1 MVSAVTKEFMSN
13 GIIKPWHQVVKLRED
28 VKTGELTLAMFAAD
42 LYDVKMGTAKS
53 VYRDPKEFFTL
64 TFPASGIRA
73 LARDVAYR
81 LAGKSDK
88 AVRQLSLTYGG
99 GKTHTLITE
108 YHLHNDPAN
117 LPDVPAVA
125 EFRAEMGGLAIPKAR
140 IVVLPFDKLD
150 VEKGMEMV
158 CPAGKKRWLKQPW
171 SLLAWQ
177 VAGEAGLKLLHADG
191 KAEERE
197 SAPAENLMRAL
208 LELGIKEEGQP
219 GLPASQGGALLVLLD
234 EVLMYAHEKVRKD
247 RGWLET
253 LKNFFQYLT
262 QAATKTDRCCVV
274 ASLLAS
280 DVEKNDPTGRE
291 IESELS
297 KVFQREGEQ
306 EIQPVTKEEA
316 AEVLKRRLFDLE
328 SIKDAEKFRPQVI
341 TALQGIGKLD
351 EATAKGGS
359 GVEQKYLLSYPFHPE
374 LTEVFY
380 AKWSGMPGFQR
391 TRGILRTFALALR
404 DAAGTDPSPLIG
416 PSVFLPKANETKIP
430 EGLREL
436 AVVARKETHEGAQSN
451 WPFILDTELAKAREI
466 EQDFAVLKGREIQ
479 QAVIAAFVHSQPIG
493 KTADL
498 SELFVLI
505 GSTSPDRITLEKALR
520 RWVDVSWFLD
530 ESNFPADDKVLPK
543 TWKLGSRPNLTQM
556 HDEASRDRVK
566 TETVESLLNTLIGK
580 TKDLTAGASAAG
592 AKVHNLPVK
601 PNDFE
606 DDGEFHFAVL
616 GPKCASTSGNPS
628 AEAKRFLEETTG
640 VDRPRVNKNAV
651 VLAVPSRDGLD
662 AVRATVRNY
671 LGWEEV
677 REMLKG
683 QELDEVRRVRL
694 QGNTEKSRSEILEA
708 IKNAYSVVVTQSSAG
723 DIQAFK
729 ISPSDEPLFVTIKR
743 DSRSRIEDNPVSADA
758 LLPGGPY
765 DLWRPGETARRIK
778 DLVGAFAQV
787 PKLPKM
793 LRRGEILETL
803 VEGAR
808 QGFFILR
815 QMRPDKSFRTIWR
828 QEISATDIE
837 KDPTWEVVLA
847 ESAQL
852 EEIPASLLSPE
863 GLPDFW
869 PATKQI
875 RVTEAVNYFAAN
887 KFVTTKR
894 VASDGTLFDESI
906 PIPSAKKETVLA
918 AVKAAVEAGK
928 LWLVSGVASICGEAI
943 PAGVLSDTALLYAP
957 PEPIDVN
964 RLTPEQLPAAWEGNQ
979 TTALGL
985 ANQLSIWAGK
995 SLPWPVVREAI
1006 DGAIRARLLE
1016 RAADSGPWP
1025 CPLSGAA
1032 AVKLLRPQNVPVPP
1046 PPPPP
1051 PKPGTFMAV
1060 SELQSQELM
1069 DLADSLGEMLK
1080 AAVPNSL
1087 KLNVRIEL
1095 GGEPKA
1101 SEPKL
1106 KAINA
1111 ILAKVKK
1118 GWELK

>member
-1 MVSAVTKEFMSN
+1 MAN
-13 GIIKPWHQVVKLRED
+13 GTIKPWHQVVKLRED

-125 EFRAEMGGLAIPKAR
+125 EFRAEMGGLPISKAR

-177 VAGEAGLKLLHADG
+177 IAGEAGLKLLHADG

-197 SAPAENLMRAL
+197 SAPAENLMRLL
-208 LELGIKEEGQP
+208 LELGVKE
-219 GLPASQGGALLVLLD
+219 GGALLVLLD

-247 RGWLET
+247 RSWLET

-341 TALQGIGKLD
+341 TALQGIGRLD

-359 GVEQKYLLSYPFHPE
+359 GVEQKYLLSFPFHPE

-404 DAAGTDPSPLIG
+404 DAAGVDPSPLIG
-416 PSVFLPKANETKIP
+416 PSVFLPCLPLPEGQPGGRQAKGNETKIP

-436 AVVARKETHEGAQSN
+436 AEVARKETYEGAQSN

-466 EQDFAVLKGREIQ
+466 EQDFAALKGREVQ

-505 GSTSPDRITLEKALR
+505 GATNPDRITLEKALR

-543 TWKLGSRPNLTQM
+543 TWRLGSRPNLQQM
-556 HDEASRDRVK
+556 HDVACADRVK
-566 TETVESLLNTLIGK
+566 TETVESLMNTLIGK
-580 TKDLTAGASAAG
+580 AKDLTSGASAAG

-601 PNDFE
+601 PSDIE

-616 GPKCASTSGNPS
+616 GPKCASMSGNPS
-628 AEAKRFLEETTG
+628 AEARRYLEETTAS
-640 VDRPRVNKNAV
+640 DRPRVNKNAV

-662 AVRATVRNY
+662 AARATVRSY

-694 QGNTEKSRSEILEA
+694 QGNTEKSRGDILEA
-708 IKNAYSVVVTQSSAG
+708 VKNAYCVVVTQSAAG

-729 ISPSDEPLFVTIKR
+729 ISPSDEPLFVTIKG

-778 DLVGAFAQV
+778 DLMGAFAQV

-808 QGFFILR
+808 QGFFVLR

-828 QEISATDIE
+828 QEVSATDIE
-837 KDPTWEVVLA
+837 KDPTWEVVLP

-852 EEIPASLLSPE
+852 EEISASLLTPE
-863 GLPDFW
+863 GLPELW
-869 PATKQI
+869 PAAKQI
-875 RVTEAVNYFAAN
+875 TVADAVNYFAGN
-887 KFVTTKR
+887 KYVTTKR
-894 VASDGTLFDESI
+894 VAADGTLFDESV
-906 PIPSAKKETVLA
+906 PIPSAKSATVQA
-918 AVKAAVEAGK
+918 GVKAAVEAGK
-928 LWLVSGVASICGEAI
+928 LWLVSGVASLCGEPI
-943 PAGVLSDTALLYAP
+943 PTGVLSDTTLLYPP

-985 ANQLSIWAGK
+985 SNQLSVQAGK
-995 SLPWPVVREAI
+995 ALPWPVLREAI
-1006 DGAIRARLLE
+1006 EGAIRARLLE
-1016 RAADSGPWP
+1016 RTADSGPWP
-1025 CPLSGAA
+1025 CPLSGAG
-1032 AVKLLRPQNVPVPP
+1032 AVKLQRPQNVPVPATP
-1046 PPPPP
+1046 RLVM
-1051 PKPGTFMAV
+1051 PKPGIFTAEA
-1060 SELQSQELM
+1060 ELKTDELM
-1069 DLADSLGEMLK
+1069 DLGDSLGEVLK
-1080 AAVPNSL
+1080 AAVPNTL

-1101 SEPKL
+1101 SEARV

-1118 GWELK
+1118 GLELK

>member
-1 MVSAVTKEFMSN
+1 MSN
-13 GIIKPWHQVVKLRED
+13 STIKPWHQVVKLRDD

-64 TFPASGIRA
+64 TFPASGIRM

-88 AVRQLSLTYGG
+88 AVHQLSLTYGG

-125 EFRAEMGGLAIPKAR
+125 EFRAEMGGLPIPKAR

-158 CPAGKKRWLKQPW
+158 DPTGKKRWLKQPW

-197 SAPAENLMRAL
+197 SAPAENLMRSL
-208 LELGIKEEGQP
+208 LELGVKE
-219 GLPASQGGALLVLLD
+219 GGALLVLMD

-262 QAATKTDRCCVV
+262 QAATKTDRCCMV

-297 KVFQREGEQ
+297 KVFQREGEH

-328 SIKDAEKFRPQVI
+328 SIKDAEKFRPLVI
-341 TALQGIGKLD
+341 AALQGIGKLD
-351 EATAKGGS
+351 EATAKAGS
-359 GVEQKYLLSYPFHPE
+359 GAEHKYLLSFPFHPE

-380 AKWSGMPGFQR
+380 AKWAGMPGFQK

-404 DAAGTDPSPLIG
+404 DAAGSDPSPLIG
-416 PSVFLPKANETKIP
+416 PSVFLPKPNETKIP

-436 AVVARKETHEGAQSN
+436 AEVARKENYEGAQSN
-451 WPFILDTELAKAREI
+451 WPFILDTELAKARQI
-466 EQDFAVLKGREIQ
+466 EESFEVLKGREIQ
-479 QAVIAAFVHSQPIG
+479 QAVIAVFVHSQPIG
-493 KTADL
+493 KTAAL

-505 GSTSPDRITLEKALR
+505 GATNPDRITLEKALR

-530 ESNFPADDKVLPK
+530 ESNFPADDKALPK
-543 TWKLGSRPNLTQM
+543 TWRLGSRPNLQQM
-556 HDEASRDRVK
+556 HDVACEDRVK

-580 TKDLTAGASAAG
+580 AKNLTAGASAAG

-601 PNDFE
+601 PGDIE

-616 GPKCASTSGNPS
+616 GPKCASMSGNPS
-628 AEAKRFLEETTG
+628 AEARRYLEETTG
-640 VDRPRVNKNAV
+640 PDRPRVNKNAV
-651 VLAVPSRDGLD
+651 VLAVPSRDGLEAARE
-662 AVRATVRNY
+662 AVRSY

-694 QGNTEKSRSEILEA
+694 QSNTDKALEDIMEA
-708 IKNAYSVVVTQSSAG
+708 IKNAYCIVVTQSAAG
-723 DIQAFK
+723 DIHAFK
-729 ISPSDEPLFVTIKR
+729 IAPSDEPLFLTIKK
-743 DSRSRIEDNPVSADA
+743 DSRARIEDNPLSAGA

-765 DLWRPGETARRIK
+765 DLWRPGETARRVK

-793 LRRGEILETL
+793 LRRWEILETL

-808 QGFFILR
+808 QGFFVLR
-815 QMRPDKSFRTIWR
+815 QMRPDKSYRTIWR
-828 QEISATDIE
+828 QEVAAADIE
-837 KDPTWEVVLA
+837 KDPTWEVVLP

-852 EEIPASLLSPE
+852 EEISASLLTPE
-863 GLPDFW
+863 ALPELW
-869 PATKQI
+869 PASKQI
-875 RVTEAVNYFAAN
+875 AVSDVMNYFAGS
-887 KFVTTKR
+887 KYVTTKR
-894 VASDGTLFDESI
+894 VAADGTLYDELV
-906 PIPSAKKETVLA
+906 PIPSAKAEAVQA
-918 AVKAAVEAGK
+918 GVKAAVEAGK
-928 LWLVSGVASICGEAI
+928 LWLVSGVASICGEPI
-943 PAGVLSDTALLYAP
+943 PMGVLTDKALLYPP

-964 RLTPEQLPAAWEGNQ
+964 RLTPEQMPAAWQGNE

-985 ANQLSIWAGK
+985 ANQLSVAAGK
-995 SLPWPVVREAI
+995 VLPWPVVRDAI

-1016 RAADSGPWP
+1016 RTADSGPWP
-1025 CPLSGAA
+1025 CPLSGAG
-1032 AVKLLRPQNVPVPP
+1032 AVKLQRPQNVPVPVMP
-1046 PPPPP
+1046 PPVVT
-1051 PKPGTFMAV
+1051 KPGTFTAEA
-1060 SELQSQELM
+1060 ELKTDELM
-1069 DLADSLGEMLK
+1069 DLSDSLGEVLK
-1080 AAVPNSL
+1080 AAVPNTL
-1087 KLNVRIEL
+1087 KLSVRIEL

-1101 SEPKL
+1101 SEAKL

-1118 GWELK
+1118 GLELR

>member
-1 MVSAVTKEFMSN
+1 MAN
-13 GIIKPWHQVVKLRED
+13 GTIKPWHQVVKLRED

-125 EFRAEMGGLAIPKAR
+125 EFRAEMAGLPIPKAR

-158 CPAGKKRWLKQPW
+158 CPAGTKRWLKQPW

-197 SAPAENLMRAL
+197 SAPAENLMRSL
-208 LELGIKEEGQP
+208 LELGVKE
-219 GLPASQGGALLVLLD
+219 GGALLVLLD

-359 GVEQKYLLSYPFHPE
+359 GVEQKYLLSFPFHPE

-416 PSVFLPKANETKIP
+416 PSVFLPKTGETKIP

-436 AVVARKETHEGAQSN
+436 AEVARKETYEGAQSN
-451 WPFILDTELAKAREI
+451 WPFILDTELAKARQI
-466 EQDFAVLKGREIQ
+466 EESFEVLKGREIQ

-498 SELFVLI
+498 SEVFVLI
-505 GSTSPDRITLEKALR
+505 GATNPDRITLEKALR

-543 TWKLGSRPNLTQM
+543 TWRLGSRPNLQQM
-556 HDEASRDRVK
+556 HDVACADRVK

-580 TKDLTAGASAAG
+580 AKDLTAGASAAG

-601 PNDFE
+601 PSDIE

-616 GPKCASTSGNPS
+616 GPKCASMSGNPS
-628 AEAKRFLEETTG
+628 AEARRYLEETTG
-640 VDRPRVNKNAV
+640 SDRPRVNKNAV

-662 AVRATVRNY
+662 AARATVRSY

-694 QGNTEKSRSEILEA
+694 QGNTEKSRGDILEA
-708 IKNAYSVVVTQSSAG
+708 IKNAYCVVVTQSAAG

-729 ISPSDEPLFVTIKR
+729 ISPSDEPLFVTIKG

-765 DLWRPGETARRIK
+765 NLWRPGETARRIK
-778 DLVGAFAQV
+778 DLMGAFAQV

-808 QGFFILR
+808 QGFFVLR

-828 QEISATDIE
+828 QEVAAADIE
-837 KDPTWEVVLA
+837 KDPTWEVVLP

-852 EEIPASLLSPE
+852 EEISASLLTPE
-863 GLPDFW
+863 GLPELW
-869 PATKQI
+869 PASKQI
-875 RVTEAVNYFAAN
+875 AVSDAVNYFAGS
-887 KFVTTKR
+887 KYVTTKR
-894 VASDGTLFDESI
+894 VAADGTLYDESV
-906 PIPSAKKETVLA
+906 PIPSAKTEAVQA
-918 AVKAAVEAGK
+918 GVKAAVEAGK
-928 LWLVSGVASICGEAI
+928 LWLVSGVASICGEPI
-943 PAGVLSDTALLYAP
+943 PTGVLTDTALLFPP

-964 RLTPEQLPAAWEGNQ
+964 RLTLEQMPAAWQGNQ

-985 ANQLSIWAGK
+985 ANQLSVAAGK
-995 SLPWPVVREAI
+995 ALPWPVVRDAI

-1016 RAADSGPWP
+1016 RTADSGPWP
-1025 CPLSGAA
+1025 CPLSGAG
-1032 AVKLLRPQNVPVPP
+1032 AVKLQRPQNVPVPVTP
-1046 PPPPP
+1046 PPVVT
-1051 PKPGTFMAV
+1051 KPGTFTAEA
-1060 SELQSQELM
+1060 ELKTDELM
-1069 DLADSLGEMLK
+1069 DLGDSLGEVLK
-1080 AAVPNSL
+1080 TAVPNTL

-1101 SEPKL
+1101 SEAKL

-1118 GWELK
+1118 GLELR

>member
-1 MVSAVTKEFMSN
+1 MSN
-13 GIIKPWHQVVKLRED
+13 GIKPWHQVVKLRED

-42 LYDVKMGTAKS
+42 LYDVKMGTAKT
-53 VYRDPKEFFTL
+53 VYRDPKEFFIL

-117 LPDVPAVA
+117 LPDVAAVA
-125 EFRAEMGGLAIPKAR
+125 EFKAEMGGLPIPKAR

-177 VAGEAGLKLLHADG
+177 IAGEAGLKLLHADG

-208 LELGIKEEGQP
+208 LELGVKE
-219 GLPASQGGALLVLLD
+219 GGALLLLLD

-253 LKNFFQYLT
+253 LKNFSQYLT
-262 QAATKTDRCCVV
+262 QAVTKTDRCCVV

-359 GVEQKYLLSYPFHPE
+359 GVEQKYLLSFPFHPE

-404 DAAGTDPSPLIG
+404 DAAGVDPSPLIG
-416 PSVFLPKANETKIP
+416 PSVFLPKTNETKIP

-436 AVVARKETHEGAQSN
+436 AEVARKETYEGAQSN
-451 WPFILDTELAKAREI
+451 WPFILDTELSKAREI
-466 EQDFAVLKGREIQ
+466 EQDFAALKGREIQ

-505 GSTSPDRITLEKALR
+505 GATNPDLITLEQALR

-530 ESNFPADDKVLPK
+530 ESNFPADNKVLPK
-543 TWKLGSRPNLTQM
+543 TWRLGSRPNFQQM
-556 HDEASRDRVK
+556 HDVACADRVK
-566 TETVESLLNTLIGK
+566 TETVESLMNTLIGK
-580 TKDLTAGASAAG
+580 AKDLTAGASAAG

-601 PNDFE
+601 PSDIE

-616 GPKCASTSGNPS
+616 GPKCASMSGNPS
-628 AEAKRFLEETTG
+628 VEARRYLEETTG
-640 VDRPRVNKNAV
+640 ADRPRVNKNAV

-662 AVRATVRNY
+662 AARATVRSY

-694 QGNTEKSRSEILEA
+694 QGNTEKSRGDILEA
-708 IKNAYSVVVTQSSAG
+708 IKNAYCVVVTQSAAG
-723 DIQAFK
+723 DLQAFK
-729 ISPSDEPLFVTIKR
+729 ISPSDDPLFVTVKG

-765 DLWRPGETARRIK
+765 DLWRTGETARSIK
-778 DLVGAFAQV
+778 DLMGAFAQV

-808 QGFFILR
+808 QGFFVLR

-828 QEISATDIE
+828 QEVVAADIE
-837 KDPTWEVVLA
+837 KDPTWEVVLP

-852 EEIPASLLSPE
+852 EEISASLLTPE
-863 GLPDFW
+863 GLPELW
-869 PATKQI
+869 PAAKQI
-875 RVTEAVNYFAAN
+875 TVSDAVNYFAGS
-887 KFVTTKR
+887 KYVTTKR
-894 VASDGTLFDESI
+894 VAADGTLFDESL
-906 PIPSAKKETVLA
+906 PIPSAKSEAVQA
-918 AVKAAVEAGK
+918 GVKAAVEAGK
-928 LWLVSGVASICGEAI
+928 LWLVSGVASICGEPI
-943 PAGVLSDTALLYAP
+943 PTGVLSDTAFLFPP

-964 RLTPEQLPAAWEGNQ
+964 RLTPEQLPTAWQGNQ

-985 ANQLSIWAGK
+985 ANQLSVAAGK
-995 SLPWPVVREAI
+995 ALPWPVVRDAI

-1016 RAADSGPWP
+1016 RTADSGPWP
-1025 CPLSGAA
+1025 CPLSGAG
-1032 AVKLLRPQNVPVPP
+1032 AVKLQRPQNVPVPP
-1046 PPPPP
+1046 PLPPP
-1051 PKPGTFMAV
+1051 PKPGTFMGEA
-1060 SELQSQELM
+1060 ELQSQELM
-1069 DLADSLGEMLK
+1069 DLADSLGEVLK
-1080 AAVPNSL
+1080 ASVPNTL
-1087 KLNVRIEL
+1087 KLNLRIEL

-1101 SEPKL
+1101 SEAKL
-1106 KAINA
+1106 KAINT
-1111 ILAKVKK
+1111 ILTKVKK
-1118 GWELK
+1118 GLELK

>member
-1 MVSAVTKEFMSN
+1 MSN
-13 GIIKPWHQVVKLRED
+13 GTIKPWHEVVKLRED
-28 VKTGELTLAMFAAD
+28 VKSGELTLAMFAAD
-42 LYDVKMGTAKS
+42 LYDVKMGTAKT
-53 VYRDPKEFFTL
+53 VYCDPKEFFTL
-64 TFPASGIRA
+64 TFPASGIRT

-99 GKTHTLITE
+99 GKTHTLIAE
-108 YHLHNDPAN
+108 YHLHNDPAK

-150 VEKGMEMV
+150 VEKGMEMLD
-158 CPAGKKRWLKQPW
+158 PAGKKRWLKQPW

-177 VAGEAGLKLLHADG
+177 IAGDAGLKLLHADG

-197 SAPAENLMRAL
+197 SAPAENLMRSL
-208 LELGIKEEGQP
+208 LELGVKE
-219 GLPASQGGALLVLLD
+219 GGALLVLLD
-234 EVLMYAHEKVRKD
+234 EALMYAHEKVRKYP
-247 RGWLET
+247 GWLET

-262 QAATKTDRCCVV
+262 QAGTKTDKCCVV

-280 DVEKNDPTGRE
+280 DVEKSDPTGRK
-291 IESELS
+291 IESEMS
-297 KVFQREGEQ
+297 QIFQREGEQ

-359 GVEQKYLLSYPFHPE
+359 GIEQKYLLSFPFHPE

-404 DAAGTDPSPLIG
+404 DAAGLDPSPLIG
-416 PSVFLPKANETKIP
+416 PSVFLPKAGEAKIP

-436 AVVARKETHEGAQSN
+436 AEVARKETYEGAQSN
-451 WPFILDTELAKAREI
+451 WPFILDTELAKARQI
-466 EQDFAVLKGREIQ
+466 EQDFAALKGREIQ
-479 QAVIAAFVHSQPIG
+479 QAVIASFVHSQPIG

-498 SELFVLI
+498 SELFVLV
-505 GSTSPDRITLEKALR
+505 GATNPDRITLEKALR

-530 ESNFPADDKVLPK
+530 EANFPSDDKTLPK
-543 TWKLGSRPNLTQM
+543 TWRLGSRPNLQQM
-556 HDEASRDRVK
+556 HDVACTDRVK
-566 TETVESLLNTLIGK
+566 VETVESLLSTLIGK
-580 TKDLTAGASAAG
+580 AKDLTLGASAAG

-601 PNDFE
+601 PSDIE

-616 GPKCASTSGNPS
+616 GPKCASMSGNPS
-628 AEAKRFLEETTG
+628 AEAKRYLEETTG
-640 VDRPRVNKNAV
+640 ADRPRVNKNVV

-662 AVRATVRNY
+662 AARATVRSY

-683 QELDEVRRVRL
+683 HELDEVRRVRL
-694 QGNTEKSRSEILEA
+694 QGNTEKSRGDIMEA
-708 IKNAYSVVVTQSSAG
+708 IKNAYCIVVTQSAAG

-729 ISPSDEPLFVTIKR
+729 ISPSDEPLFVTIKA
-743 DSRSRIEDNPVSADA
+743 DSRSRIEDSPVSADA

-803 VEGAR
+803 VDGAR
-808 QGFFILR
+808 QGFFVLR

-828 QEISATDIE
+828 QDVSADDIE
-837 KDPTWEVVLA
+837 KDPSWEVVLP

-852 EEIPASLLSPE
+852 EEIPASLLTPE
-863 GLPDFW
+863 TLPELW
-869 PATKQI
+869 PESKQI
-875 RVTEAVNYFAAN
+875 AVSDAVNYFAGS
-887 KFVTTKR
+887 KYVTTKR
-894 VASDGTLFDESI
+894 AASDGTMYDESV
-906 PIPSAKKETVLA
+906 PIPSAKNEAVQA
-918 AVKAAVEAGK
+918 GVKAAVEDGK
-928 LWLVSGVASICGEAI
+928 LWLVSGVASICGEPI
-943 PAGVLSDTALLYAP
+943 PTGVLTDAALLYP
-957 PEPIDVN
+957 PPQPIDVN
-964 RLTPEQLPAAWEGNQ
+964 RLTPEQLPAAWQGNQ

-985 ANQLSIWAGK
+985 ANQLSVAAGK
-995 SLPWPVVREAI
+995 ALPWPVVRDAI
-1006 DGAIRARLLE
+1006 DGGIRARLLE
-1016 RAADSGPWP
+1016 RTADSGPWP
-1025 CPLSGAA
+1025 CPLSGAG
-1032 AVKLLRPQNVPVPP
+1032 AVKLQRPQNVPVPSTP
-1046 PPPPP
+1046 TPVVT
-1051 PKPGTFMAV
+1051 KPGTFTAEGEV
-1060 SELQSQELM
+1060 QSQELM
-1069 DLADSLGEMLK
+1069 DLADSLGEVLK
-1080 AAVPNSL
+1080 AAVPNTL

-1101 SEPKL
+1101 SEAKV

-1118 GWELK
+1118 GLELK

>member
-1 MVSAVTKEFMSN
+1 MVN
-13 GIIKPWHQVVKLRED
+13 GTIKPWHKVVDLGKD
-28 VKTGELTLAMFAAD
+28 VESGELTLAMFAAD
-42 LYDVKMGTAKS
+42 LYDVKMGTAKP
-53 VYRDPKEFFTL
+53 VYCDPREFFTL

-99 GKTHTLITE
+99 GKTHALITE

-150 VEKGMEMV
+150 AEKGMEMLD
-158 CPAGKKRWLKQPW
+158 PAGNSRRLLQPW
-171 SLLAWQ
+171 SVLAWQ
-177 VAGEAGLKLLHADG
+177 IAGEEGLKLLNAED
-191 KAEERE
+191 KPEERQT
-197 SAPAENLMRAL
+197 APAENLMREL
-208 LELGIKEEGQP
+208 LRLPQQD
-219 GLPASQGGALLVLLD
+219 GLSTLVLLD
-234 EVLMYAHEKVRKD
+234 EVLMYAYEKVSMD
-247 RGWLET
+247 RAWLAR

-262 QAATKTDRCCVV
+262 QAATKTDRCCLV

-316 AEVLKRRLFDLE
+316 AEVLKRRLFKLD
-328 SIKDAEKFRPQVI
+328 SIKDTEKFRPQVI

-351 EATAKGGS
+351 EATARGGS
-359 GVEQKYLLSYPFHPE
+359 GVEQKYLLSFPFHPE

-404 DAAGTDPSPLIG
+404 DAAGSDPSPLIG
-416 PSVFLPKANETKIP
+416 PSVFLPKAGETKIP

-436 AVVARKETHEGAQSN
+436 AEVARKEAYEGAQSN
-451 WPFILDTELAKAREI
+451 WPFILDTELAKARQI
-466 EQDFAVLKGREIQ
+466 EQDFAALKGREIQ
-479 QAVIAAFVHSQPIG
+479 QAVIASFVHSQPIG

-498 SELFVLI
+498 NELLVLV
-505 GSTSPDRITLEKALR
+505 GATNPDRITLEKALR
-520 RWVDVSWFLD
+520 RWVGVSWFLD
-530 ESNFPADDKVLPK
+530 ESNFPSDDKVLPK
-543 TWKLGSRPNLTQM
+543 TWRLGSRPNLQQM
-556 HDEASRDRVK
+556 HDVACTDRVK
-566 TETVESLLNTLIGK
+566 VETVESLLNTVIGK
-580 TKDLTAGASAAG
+580 AKDLTAGASAAG

-601 PNDFE
+601 PSDIE

-616 GPKCASTSGNPS
+616 GLKCASMSGNPS
-628 AEAKRFLEETTG
+628 AEAKRYLEETTG
-640 VDRPRVNKNAV
+640 SDRPRVNKNAV

-662 AVRATVRNY
+662 AARATVRSY

-694 QGNTEKSRSEILEA
+694 QGNTEKSRGDIMEA
-708 IKNAYSVVVTQSSAG
+708 IKNAYCIVVTQSAAG

-729 ISPSDEPLFVTIKR
+729 ISPSDEPLFLTIKG
-743 DSRSRIEDNPVSADA
+743 DSRSRVEDNPVSADA

-765 DLWRPGETARRIK
+765 DLWQQGQTSKRIK

-803 VEGAR
+803 VDGAR
-808 QGFFILR
+808 QGFFVLR

-828 QEISATDIE
+828 QDVSADDIE
-837 KDPTWEVVLA
+837 KDPSWEVVLP

-852 EEIPASLLSPE
+852 EEIPASLLTPE
-863 GLPDFW
+863 ALPELW
-869 PATKQI
+869 PASKQI
-875 RVTEAVNYFAAN
+875 AVSDAVNYFTGS
-887 KFVTTKR
+887 KYVTTKR
-894 VASDGTLFDESI
+894 AAADGTMYDETV
-906 PIPSAKKETVLA
+906 PIPSAKSEAVQA
-918 AVKAAVEAGK
+918 GVKAAVEAGK
-928 LWLVSGVASICGEAI
+928 LWLVSGVASICGEPI
-943 PAGVLSDTALLYAP
+943 PTGVLTDSALLYP
-957 PEPIDVN
+957 PPQPIDVN
-964 RLTPEQLPAAWEGNQ
+964 RLTPEQLPAAWQGNQ

-985 ANQLSIWAGK
+985 ANQLSVAAGK
-995 SLPWPVVREAI
+995 ALPWPVVRDAI
-1006 DGAIRARLLE
+1006 DGGIRARLLE
-1016 RAADSGPWP
+1016 RTADSGPWP

-1032 AVKLLRPQNVPVPP
+1032 AVKLQRPQNVPVPATP
-1046 PPPPP
+1046 PPVVT
-1051 PKPGTFMAV
+1051 KPGTFTAEGEV
-1060 SELQSQELM
+1060 QSQELM
-1069 DLADSLGEMLK
+1069 DLADSLGEVLK
-1080 AAVPNSL
+1080 AAVPNTL

-1101 SEPKL
+1101 SEAKV
-1106 KAINA
+1106 KAINT
-1111 ILAKVKK
+1111 ILAKVKR
-1118 GWELK
+1118 GLELK

>member
-1 MVSAVTKEFMSN
+1 MSN
-13 GIIKPWHQVVKLRED
+13 GIKPWHEVVKLRED

-117 LPDVPAVA
+117 LPHVPAVA

-158 CPAGKKRWLKQPW
+158 GPSGKKRWLKQPW

-177 VAGEAGLKLLHADG
+177 IAGEAGLKLLHGDG
-191 KAEERE
+191 KAEERD

-208 LELGIKEEGQP
+208 LELGVKE
-219 GLPASQGGALLVLLD
+219 GGTLLVLLD

-316 AEVLKRRLFDLE
+316 AEVLKRRLFELE
-328 SIKDAEKFRPQVI
+328 SIKDTEKFRSQVI
-341 TALQGIGKLD
+341 TALQGIRKLN
-351 EATAKGGS
+351 EAADRGGS
-359 GVEQKYLLSYPFHPE
+359 AIEQKYLLSFPFHPE

-404 DAAGTDPSPLIG
+404 DAAGSDPSPLIG
-416 PSVFLPKANETKIP
+416 PSVFLPKESETKIP

-436 AVVARKETHEGAQSN
+436 AEVARKETYEGAQSN
-451 WPFILDTELAKAREI
+451 WPFILDTELAKARQI
-466 EQDFAVLKGREIQ
+466 EQDFAALKGREVQ
-479 QAVIAAFVHSQPIG
+479 QAVIATFVHSQPIG

-498 SELFVLI
+498 SELFVLA
-505 GSTSPDRITLEKALR
+505 GATNPDRITLEKALR

-530 ESNFPADDKVLPK
+530 EANFPADDKVLPK
-543 TWKLGSRPNLTQM
+543 TWRLGSRPNLQQM
-556 HDEASRDRVK
+556 HDVACADRVK
-566 TETVESLLNTLIGK
+566 NETVESLLNTLIGK
-580 TKDLTAGASAAG
+580 AKDLTAGASAAG

-601 PNDFE
+601 PSDIE

-616 GPKCASTSGNPS
+616 GPKCASMSGNPS
-628 AEAKRFLEETTG
+628 AEARRYLEETTG
-640 VDRPRVNKNAV
+640 SDRPRVNKNAV
-651 VLAVPSRDGLD
+651 VLGVPSRDGLD
-662 AVRATVRNY
+662 AARGTVRSY

-694 QGNTEKSRSEILEA
+694 QGNTEKARGDIMEA
-708 IKNAYSVVVTQSSAG
+708 IKNAYCIVVTQSAGG

-729 ISPSDEPLFVTIKR
+729 ISPSDEPLFMTIKG

-793 LRRGEILETL
+793 LRRGEILKTL
-803 VEGAR
+803 VEGGR
-808 QGFFILR
+808 QGFFVLR

-828 QEISATDIE
+828 QDVSAGDIE
-837 KDPTWEVVLA
+837 KDPTWEVVLPEA
-847 ESAQL
+847 AQL
-852 EEIPASLLSPE
+852 EEISASLLTPE
-863 GLPDFW
+863 GLPELW
-869 PATKQI
+869 PASKQI
-875 RVTEAVNYFAAN
+875 AVSDAVNYFAGS
-887 KFVTTKR
+887 KYVTTKR
-894 VASDGTLFDESI
+894 VAADGTLYDESV
-906 PIPSAKKETVLA
+906 PIPSAKSE
-918 AVKAAVEAGK
+918 AVQAGVQAAVEAGK
-928 LWLVSGVASICGEAI
+928 LWLVSGVASICGEPI
-943 PAGVLSDTALLYAP
+943 PTGVLSATALLFPP

-964 RLTPEQLPAAWEGNQ
+964 RLTPEQLPAAWQGNQ

-985 ANQLSIWAGK
+985 ANQLSVAAGK
-995 SLPWPVVREAI
+995 ALPWPVVRDAI

-1016 RAADSGPWP
+1016 RTADSGPWP
-1025 CPLSGAA
+1025 CPLSGAG
-1032 AVKLLRPQNVPVPP
+1032 AVKLQRPQNVPVPP

-1051 PKPGTFMAV
+1051 PKPGTFTAE
-1060 SELQSQELM
+1060 SALQSQELQE
-1069 DLADSLGEMLK
+1069 LAEVVGDVLK
-1080 AAVPNSL
+1080 AAVPNTL

-1101 SEPKL
+1101 GEAKV

-1111 ILAKVKK
+1111 MLAKVKK
-1118 GWELK
+1118 GLELK

>member
-1 MVSAVTKEFMSN
+1 MAN
-13 GIIKPWHQVVKLRED
+13 GTIKPWHEVVKLRED
-28 VKTGELTLAMFAAD
+28 VKSGELTLAMFAAD
-42 LYDVKMGTAKS
+42 LYDVKMGTAKT
-53 VYRDPKEFFTL
+53 VYCDPKEFFTL

-108 YHLHNDPAN
+108 YHLHNDPAK

-158 CPAGKKRWLKQPW
+158 DPAGKKRWLKQPW

-177 VAGEAGLKLLHADG
+177 IAGEAGLKLLHADG

-197 SAPAENLMRAL
+197 SAPAENLMRSL
-208 LELGIKEEGQP
+208 LELGVKE
-219 GLPASQGGALLVLLD
+219 GGALLVLLD

-247 RGWLET
+247 PGWLET

-262 QAATKTDRCCVV
+262 QACTKTDRCCVV

-280 DVEKNDPTGRE
+280 DVEKNDPTGRK

-297 KVFQREGEQ
+297 QIFQREGEQ

-328 SIKDAEKFRPQVI
+328 SIKDAEKFRSQVI

-351 EATAKGGS
+351 EGTARGGS

-404 DAAGTDPSPLIG
+404 DAAGSDPSPLIG
-416 PSVFLPKANETKIP
+416 PSVFLPKTGETKIP

-436 AVVARKETHEGAQSN
+436 AEVARKETYEGAQSN
-451 WPFILDTELAKAREI
+451 WPFILDTELAKARQI
-466 EQDFAVLKGREIQ
+466 EQDFAALKGREIQ
-479 QAVIAAFVHSQPIG
+479 QAVIASFVHSQPIG

-498 SELFVLI
+498 NELLVLV
-505 GSTSPDRITLEKALR
+505 GATNPDRITLEKALR

-530 ESNFPADDKVLPK
+530 ESNFPSDDKALPK
-543 TWKLGSRPNLTQM
+543 TWRLGSRPNLQQM
-556 HDEASRDRVK
+556 HDVACTDRVK
-566 TETVESLLNTLIGK
+566 VETVESLLNTLIGK
-580 TKDLTAGASAAG
+580 AKDLTAGASAAG

-601 PNDFE
+601 PSDIE

-616 GPKCASTSGNPS
+616 GPKCASMSGNPS
-628 AEAKRFLEETTG
+628 AEARRYMEEKTG
-640 VDRPRVNKNAV
+640 PDAPRVNKNAV
-651 VLAVPSRDGLD
+651 VLAVPSRDGLEAARA
-662 AVRATVRNY
+662 AVRCY

-694 QGNTEKSRSEILEA
+694 QGNTEKSRGDIMEA
-708 IKNAYSVVVTQSSAG
+708 IKNAYCIVVTQSAAG

-729 ISPSDEPLFVTIKR
+729 ISPSDEPLFLTIKG
-743 DSRSRIEDNPVSADA
+743 DSRSRVEDNPVSADA

-765 DLWRPGETARRIK
+765 DLWHPGETSRRIK

-803 VEGAR
+803 VDGAR
-808 QGFFILR
+808 QGFFVLR

-828 QEISATDIE
+828 QDVSADDIE
-837 KDPTWEVVLA
+837 KDPSREVVLP

-852 EEIPASLLSPE
+852 EEIPASLLTPE
-863 GLPDFW
+863 ALPELW
-869 PATKQI
+869 PASKQI
-875 RVTEAVNYFAAN
+875 AVSDAVNYFTGS
-887 KFVTTKR
+887 KYVTTKR
-894 VASDGTLFDESI
+894 AAADGTIYDETV
-906 PIPSAKKETVLA
+906 PIPSAKGETVQA
-918 AVKAAVEAGK
+918 GVKAAVEAGK
-928 LWLVSGVASICGEAI
+928 LWLVSGVASICGEPI
-943 PAGVLSDTALLYAP
+943 PTGVLTDAALLYP
-957 PEPIDVN
+957 PPQPIDVN
-964 RLTPEQLPAAWEGNQ
+964 RLTPEQLPAAWQGNQ

-985 ANQLSIWAGK
+985 ANQLSVAAGK
-995 SLPWPVVREAI
+995 ALPWPVVRDAI

-1016 RAADSGPWP
+1016 RMADSGPWP
-1025 CPLSGAA
+1025 CLLSGAGA
-1032 AVKLLRPQNVPVPP
+1032 AKLQRPQNLPVPATP
-1046 PPPPP
+1046 PPMVT
-1051 PKPGTFMAV
+1051 KPGTFTAEGEV
-1060 SELQSQELM
+1060 QSQELM
-1069 DLADSLGEMLK
+1069 DLADSLGEVLK
-1080 AAVPNSL
+1080 AAVPNTL
-1087 KLNVRIEL
+1087 KLYVRIEL
-1095 GGEPKA
+1095 RGEPKA
-1101 SEPKL
+1101 SEPKV

-1118 GWELK
+1118 GLELR

>member
-1 MVSAVTKEFMSN
+1 MAN
-13 GIIKPWHQVVKLRED
+13 GTIKPWHQVVKLRED

-99 GKTHTLITE
+99 GKTHTLIAE
-108 YHLHNDPAN
+108 YHLHNDPSN

-158 CPAGKKRWLKQPW
+158 DPGGKKRWLKQPW

-177 VAGEAGLKLLHADG
+177 IAGEDGLKLLHADG

-197 SAPAENLMRAL
+197 SAPAENLMRSL
-208 LELGIKEEGQP
+208 LELGVKE
-219 GLPASQGGALLVLLD
+219 GGALLILLD
-234 EVLMYAHEKVRKD
+234 EVLMYAHEKVRRD

-253 LKNFFQYLT
+253 LKNFFQYMT

-316 AEVLKRRLFDLE
+316 AEVLKRRLFELQ

-351 EATAKGGS
+351 EATARGGS
-359 GVEQKYLLSYPFHPE
+359 GGEQKYLLSYPFHPE

-404 DAAGTDPSPLIG
+404 DAAGSDPSPLIG
-416 PSVFLPKANETKIP
+416 PSVFLPKAGETKIP

-436 AVVARKETHEGAQSN
+436 AEVARKEDYEGAQSN
-451 WPFILDTELAKAREI
+451 WPFILDAELGKARQI
-466 EQDFAVLKGREIQ
+466 EQDFAALKGREIQ
-479 QAVIAAFVHSQPIG
+479 QAVIASFVHSQPIG

-498 SELFVLI
+498 SELFVLV
-505 GSTSPDRITLEKALR
+505 GATNPDRITLEKALR

-530 ESNFPADDKVLPK
+530 ESNFPADDKALPK
-543 TWKLGSRPNLTQM
+543 TWRLGSRPNLQQM
-556 HDEASRDRVK
+556 HDVACTDRVK
-566 TETVESLLNTLIGK
+566 AETAESLLNTLIGK

-601 PNDFE
+601 PSDIE

-616 GPKCASTSGNPS
+616 GPKCSSMSGNPS
-628 AEAKRFLEETTG
+628 AEAKRYLEETTG
-640 VDRPRVNKNAV
+640 ADRPRVNKNAV
-651 VLAVPSRDGLD
+651 VLVVPSRDGLD
-662 AVRATVRNY
+662 VARATVRSY

-694 QGNTEKSRSEILEA
+694 QDNTAKSRGDIMEA
-708 IKNAYSVVVTQSSAG
+708 TKNAYCLVVTQSEAG

-729 ISPSDEPLFVTIKR
+729 ISPSDDPLFVTIKR
-743 DSRSRIEDNPVSADA
+743 DSRARIEDAPVSADA

-765 DLWRPGETARRIK
+765 DLWQQGQTAKRVK

-793 LRRGEILETL
+793 LRRGEIIETL

-808 QGFFILR
+808 QGFFVLR

-828 QEISATDIE
+828 QDVSTDDIG
-837 KDPTWEVVLA
+837 KDPTWEVVLP

-852 EEIPASLLSPE
+852 EEISVALLTPDALPE
-863 GLPDFW
+863 LW
-869 PATKQI
+869 PPTKQI
-875 RVTEAVNYFAAN
+875 KVADAVNYFAGSKVVN
-887 KFVTTKR
+887 LKR
-894 VASDGTLFDESI
+894 VSMDGSSYDE
-906 PIPSAKKETVLA
+906 PVTIPSAGSE
-918 AVKAAVEAGK
+918 AVQGALKAAVEAGK
-928 LWLVSGVASICGEAI
+928 LWLVSGVASICGESI
-943 PAGVLSDTALLYAP
+943 PTGVLSDTALLYP
-957 PEPIDVN
+957 PPQPIDVN
-964 RLTPEQLPAAWEGNQ
+964 RLTPEQLPAAWQGNQ

-985 ANQLSIWAGK
+985 ANQLSVAAGK
-995 SLPWPVVREAI
+995 ALPWPVARDAI

-1016 RAADSGPWP
+1016 RTADSGPWP

-1032 AVKLLRPQNVPVPP
+1032 AVKLHRPQNVPPP
-1046 PPPPP
+1046 VTPTPVVIT
-1051 PKPGTFMAV
+1051 PGTFTAETEV
-1060 SELQSQELM
+1060 QSQELM
-1069 DLADSLGEMLK
+1069 DLADSLGEVLK
-1080 AAVPNSL
+1080 AAVPNTL

-1095 GGEPKA
+1095 GGEPKPSDA
-1101 SEPKL
+1101 KL
-1106 KAINA
+1106 QAINA

-1118 GWELK
+1118 GMELK

>member
-1 MVSAVTKEFMSN
+1 MSN
-13 GIIKPWHQVVKLRED
+13 GIKPWHQVVKLRED
-28 VKTGELTLAMFAAD
+28 VKSGELTLAMFAAD
-42 LYDVKMGTAKS
+42 LYDVKMGAAKT

-88 AVRQLSLTYGG
+88 SVRQLSLTYGG

-108 YHLHNDPAN
+108 YHLHNDPSK

-125 EFRAEMGGLAIPKAR
+125 EFKAEMGGVPIPQAR

-158 CPAGKKRWLKQPW
+158 DPSAKRRWLKQPW

-177 VAGEAGLKLLHADG
+177 IAGDAGLKLLHADG

-208 LELGIKEEGQP
+208 LELGVK
-219 GLPASQGGALLVLLD
+219 QGGALLILLD

-253 LKNFFQYLT
+253 LKNFFQYMT

-280 DVEKNDPTGRE
+280 DVEKNDPLGRQ

-297 KVFQREGEQ
+297 QVFQREGEQ

-316 AEVLKRRLFDLE
+316 AEVLKRRLFELE
-328 SIKDAEKFRPQVI
+328 SIKDTEKFRSQVI

-351 EATAKGGS
+351 EATVKARS
-359 GVEQKYLLSYPFHPE
+359 GAEQKYLLSFPFHPE

-404 DAAGTDPSPLIG
+404 DAAGSDPSPLIG
-416 PSVFLPKANETKIP
+416 PSVFLPKDGEGKLP

-436 AVVARKETHEGAQSN
+436 AEVARKETYEGTQYN
-451 WPFILDTELAKAREI
+451 WSFILENELAKARKI
-466 EQDFAVLKGREIQ
+466 EDDLGALKGREVQ
-479 QAVIAAFVHSQPIG
+479 QAVISAFVHSQPLG
-493 KTADL
+493 RTAHLNDL
-498 SELFVLI
+498 YVLV
-505 GSTSPDRITLEKALR
+505 GGTNPDRITLEKGLR

-530 ESNFPADDKVLPK
+530 ESNFPADEKALPN
-543 TWKLGSRPNLTQM
+543 TWRLGSRPNLQRM
-556 HDEASRDRVK
+556 HDVACDERVK

-580 TKDLTAGASAAG
+580 AKDLTAGASAAG
-592 AKVHNLPVK
+592 AKVHTLPVK
-601 PNDFE
+601 PSDIE

-616 GPKCASTSGNPS
+616 GPKCASMSGSPS
-628 AEAKRFLEETTG
+628 AEAKRYLEETTG
-640 VDRPRVNKNAV
+640 PDRPRVKKNSV
-651 VLAVPSRDGLD
+651 VLAVPSRDGLEAART
-662 AVRATVRNY
+662 AVRSY

-683 QELDEVRRVRL
+683 QELDEVRKVRL
-694 QGNTEKSRSEILEA
+694 QGNTEKSRGDLLEA
-708 IKNAYSVVVTQSSAG
+708 IKNAYCIVVTQSVAG

-729 ISPSDEPLFVTIKR
+729 IAPGDEPLFVTIKG

-765 DLWRPGETARRIK
+765 DLWKEGQTARRVK
-778 DLVGAFAQV
+778 DLIGAFAEV

-793 LRRGEILETL
+793 LRRGEVLATL

-808 QGFFILR
+808 QGFFVLR
-815 QMRPDKSFRTIWR
+815 QTRPDKSYRTIWR
-828 QEISATDIE
+828 QEISVAEVE
-837 KDPTWEVVLA
+837 KDSSWEVVLP
-847 ESAQL
+847 EGAQL
-852 EEIPASLLSPE
+852 EEIAASLLVHE
-863 GLPDFW
+863 GLPELW
-869 PATKQI
+869 PAAKQI
-875 RVTEAVNYFAAN
+875 TVADVVNYFAGS
-887 KFVTTKR
+887 KYVTTKR
-894 VASDGTLFDESI
+894 VASDGTLYDESV
-906 PIPSAKKETVLA
+906 PIPSAASGVVQG
-918 AVKAAVEAGK
+918 AVKAAVEGGK
-928 LWLVSGVASICGEAI
+928 LWLVSGVASICGEQV
-943 PAGVLSDTALLYAP
+943 PTGVLSDTALLYPP
-957 PEPIDVN
+957 PEPIDVT
-964 RLTPEQLPAAWEGNQ
+964 RLTPEQLPGAWEGNL

-985 ANQLSIWAGK
+985 SNQLSVQAGK
-995 SLPWPVVREAI
+995 ALPWPAVRDAI

-1016 RAADSGPWP
+1016 RTADSGPWP

-1032 AVKLLRPQNVPVPP
+1032 AVKLQRPANVPVPQP
-1046 PPPPP
+1046 PPPVVT
-1051 PKPGTFMAV
+1051 KPGVFTAEA
-1060 SELQSQELM
+1060 ELKTDELM
-1069 DLADSLGEMLK
+1069 DLGDSMGEVLK
-1080 AAVPNSL
+1080 ASVPNTL
-1087 KLNVRIEL
+1087 KLSVRIEL
-1095 GGEPKA
+1095 SGEPKA
-1101 SEPKL
+1101 SEAKI

-1111 ILAKVKK
+1111 ILTKVKK
-1118 GWELK
+1118 GLEIK

>member
-1 MVSAVTKEFMSN
+1 M
-13 GIIKPWHQVVKLRED
+13 
-28 VKTGELTLAMFAAD
+28 
-42 LYDVKMGTAKS
+42 
-53 VYRDPKEFFTL
+53 
-64 TFPASGIRA
+64 
-73 LARDVAYR
+73 
-81 LAGKSDK
+81 
-88 AVRQLSLTYGG
+88 
-99 GKTHTLITE
+99 
-108 YHLHNDPAN
+108 
-117 LPDVPAVA
+117 
-125 EFRAEMGGLAIPKAR
+125 
-140 IVVLPFDKLD
+140 
-150 VEKGMEMV
+150 
-158 CPAGKKRWLKQPW
+158 
-171 SLLAWQ
+171 
-177 VAGEAGLKLLHADG
+177 
-191 KAEERE
+191 
-197 SAPAENLMRAL
+197 
-208 LELGIKEEGQP
+208 
-219 GLPASQGGALLVLLD
+219 
-234 EVLMYAHEKVRKD
+234 
-247 RGWLET
+247 
-253 LKNFFQYLT
+253 
-262 QAATKTDRCCVV
+262 

-351 EATAKGGS
+351 EATVKAGS
-359 GVEQKYLLSYPFHPE
+359 GAEQKYLLSFPFHPE

-416 PSVFLPKANETKIP
+416 PGVFLPKGNETKIP

-436 AVVARKETHEGAQSN
+436 AEVARKETYEGAQSN
-451 WPFILDTELAKAREI
+451 WPFILDTELSKARQI
-466 EQDFAVLKGREIQ
+466 EESFEVLKGREIQ

-505 GSTSPDRITLEKALR
+505 GATNPDRITLEKALR

-543 TWKLGSRPNLTQM
+543 TWRLGSRPNLQQM
-556 HDEASRDRVK
+556 HDVACADRVK

-580 TKDLTAGASAAG
+580 AKDLTAGASAAG

-601 PNDFE
+601 PSDIE

-616 GPKCASTSGNPS
+616 GPKCASMSGNPS
-628 AEAKRFLEETTG
+628 AEARRYLEETTAS
-640 VDRPRVNKNAV
+640 DRPRVNKNAV
-651 VLAVPSRDGLD
+651 VLVVPSRDGLD
-662 AVRATVRNY
+662 AARATVRSY

-694 QGNTEKSRSEILEA
+694 QGNTEKSRSDILEA
-708 IKNAYSVVVTQSSAG
+708 IKNAYCVVVTQSAAG

-729 ISPSDEPLFVTIKR
+729 ISPSDEPLFVTVKG

-778 DLVGAFAQV
+778 DLMGAFAQV

-808 QGFFILR
+808 QGFFVLR

-828 QEISATDIE
+828 QEVAAADIE
-837 KDPTWEVVLA
+837 KDPTWEVVLP

-852 EEIPASLLSPE
+852 EEISASLLTPE
-863 GLPDFW
+863 GLPELW
-869 PATKQI
+869 PASKQI
-875 RVTEAVNYFAAN
+875 AVSDAVNYFAGS
-887 KFVTTKR
+887 KYVTTKR
-894 VASDGTLFDESI
+894 VAADGTLYDESV
-906 PIPSAKKETVLA
+906 PIPSAKTEAVQA
-918 AVKAAVEAGK
+918 GVKAAVEAGK
-928 LWLVSGVASICGEAI
+928 LWLVSGVASICGEPI
-943 PAGVLSDTALLYAP
+943 PTGVLTDKALLYPP

-964 RLTPEQLPAAWEGNQ
+964 RLTPEQMPAAWQGNE

-985 ANQLSIWAGK
+985 ANQLSVAAGK
-995 SLPWPVVREAI
+995 ALPWPVVRDAV
-1006 DGAIRARLLE
+1006 DGGIRARLLE
-1016 RAADSGPWP
+1016 RTADSGPWP
-1025 CPLSGAA
+1025 CPLSGAG
-1032 AVKLLRPQNVPVPP
+1032 AVKLQRPQNVPVPVTP
-1046 PPPPP
+1046 PPVVT
-1051 PKPGTFMAV
+1051 KPGTFTAEA
-1060 SELQSQELM
+1060 ELKTDELM
-1069 DLADSLGEMLK
+1069 DLGDSLGEVLK
-1080 AAVPNSL
+1080 TAVPNTL
-1087 KLNVRIEL
+1087 KLSVWIEL

-1101 SEPKL
+1101 SEAKL
-1106 KAINA
+1106 KAINT

-1118 GWELK
+1118 GLELK

>member
-1 MVSAVTKEFMSN
+1 MAN
-13 GIIKPWHQVVKLRED
+13 GTIKPWHQVVKLRED

-125 EFRAEMGGLAIPKAR
+125 EFRAEMGGLPIPKAR

-171 SLLAWQ
+171 SVLAWQ

-208 LELGIKEEGQP
+208 LELGVKE
-219 GLPASQGGALLVLLD
+219 GGALLVLLD

-280 DVEKNDPTGRE
+280 DVEKNDPAGRQ

-359 GVEQKYLLSYPFHPE
+359 GVEQKYLLSFPFHPE

-404 DAAGTDPSPLIG
+404 DAAGSDPSPLIG
-416 PSVFLPKANETKIP
+416 PSVFLPKANETRIP

-436 AVVARKETHEGAQSN
+436 AEVARKETYEGAQSN

-466 EQDFAVLKGREIQ
+466 EQDFAVLKAREIQ

-505 GSTSPDRITLEKALR
+505 GATNPDRITLEKALR

-543 TWKLGSRPNLTQM
+543 TWRLGSRPNLQQM
-556 HDEASRDRVK
+556 HDVACADRVK
-566 TETVESLLNTLIGK
+566 TETVESLMNTLIGK
-580 TKDLTAGASAAG
+580 AKDLTAGASAAG

-601 PNDFE
+601 PSDIE

-616 GPKCASTSGNPS
+616 GPKCASMSGNPS
-628 AEAKRFLEETTG
+628 AEAKRYLEETTG
-640 VDRPRVNKNAV
+640 ADRPRVNKNAV

-662 AVRATVRNY
+662 AARATVRSY

-694 QGNTEKSRSEILEA
+694 QGNTEKSRGEILEA
-708 IKNAYSVVVTQSSAG
+708 IKNAYCIVVTQSAAG

-729 ISPSDEPLFVTIKR
+729 ISPSDEPLFMTIKG

-765 DLWRPGETARRIK
+765 DLWQQGQTAKRIK
-778 DLVGAFAQV
+778 DLMGAFAQV

-803 VEGAR
+803 VDGAR
-808 QGFFILR
+808 QGFYVLR

-828 QEISATDIE
+828 QEVSAADIK
-837 KDPTWEVVLA
+837 KDPTWEVVLP

-852 EEIPASLLSPE
+852 EEISVSMLTPE
-863 GLPDFW
+863 RLPELW
-869 PATKQI
+869 PAAKQI
-875 RVTEAVNYFAAN
+875 TVSDAVKYFAGS
-887 KFVTTKR
+887 KYVTTKR
-894 VASDGTLFDESI
+894 VAADGTLYDESV
-906 PIPSAKKETVLA
+906 PIPSAKSEAVQA
-918 AVKAAVEAGK
+918 GVKAAVEAGK
-928 LWLVSGVASICGEAI
+928 LWLVSGVASICGEPI
-943 PAGVLSDTALLYAP
+943 PTGVLSDTALLFPP

-964 RLTPEQLPAAWEGNQ
+964 RLTSEQLPAAWQGNQ

-985 ANQLSIWAGK
+985 ANQLSVAAGK
-995 SLPWPVVREAI
+995 ALPWPVVRDAI

-1016 RAADSGPWP
+1016 RTADSGPWP
-1025 CPLSGAA
+1025 CPLSGAG
-1032 AVKLLRPQNVPVPP
+1032 AVKLQRPQNVPVPP
-1046 PPPPP
+1046 PLPPP
-1051 PKPGTFMAV
+1051 PKPGTFIGET
-1060 SELQSQELM
+1060 ELQSQELM
-1069 DLADSLGEMLK
+1069 DLADSLGEVLK
-1080 AAVPNSL
+1080 ASVPNTL

-1095 GGEPKA
+1095 SGEPRA
-1101 SEPKL
+1101 NEAKL

-1118 GWELK
+1118 GLELK

>member
-1 MVSAVTKEFMSN
+1 MSN
-13 GIIKPWHQVVKLRED
+13 GTIKPWHEVVKLRED
-28 VKTGELTLAMFAAD
+28 VKSGELTLAMFAAD
-42 LYDVKMGTAKS
+42 LYDVKMGTAKT
-53 VYRDPKEFFTL
+53 VYCDPKEFFTL
-64 TFPASGIRA
+64 TFPASGIRT

-99 GKTHTLITE
+99 GKTHTLIAE
-108 YHLHNDPAN
+108 YHLHNDPAK

-150 VEKGMEMV
+150 VEKGMEMLD
-158 CPAGKKRWLKQPW
+158 PAGKKRWLKQPW

-177 VAGEAGLKLLHADG
+177 IAGDAGLKLLHADG

-197 SAPAENLMRAL
+197 SAPAENLMRSL
-208 LELGIKEEGQP
+208 LELGVKE
-219 GLPASQGGALLVLLD
+219 GGALLVLLD
-234 EVLMYAHEKVRKD
+234 EVLMYAHEKVRKYP
-247 RGWLET
+247 GWLET

-262 QAATKTDRCCVV
+262 QAGTKTDKCCVV

-280 DVEKNDPTGRE
+280 DVEKSDPTGRK
-291 IESELS
+291 IESEMS
-297 KVFQREGEQ
+297 QIFQREGEQ

-359 GVEQKYLLSYPFHPE
+359 GIEQKYLLSFPFHPE

-404 DAAGTDPSPLIG
+404 DAAGLDPSPLIG
-416 PSVFLPKANETKIP
+416 PSVFLPKAGEAKIP

-436 AVVARKETHEGAQSN
+436 AEVARKETYEGAQSN
-451 WPFILDTELAKAREI
+451 WPFILDTELAKARQI
-466 EQDFAVLKGREIQ
+466 EQDFAALKGREIQ
-479 QAVIAAFVHSQPIG
+479 QAVIASFVHSQPIG

-498 SELFVLI
+498 SELFVLV
-505 GSTSPDRITLEKALR
+505 GATNPDRITLEKALR

-530 ESNFPADDKVLPK
+530 EANFPSDDKTLPK
-543 TWKLGSRPNLTQM
+543 TWRLGARPNLQQM
-556 HDEASRDRVK
+556 HDVACTDRVK
-566 TETVESLLNTLIGK
+566 VETVESLLSTLIGK
-580 TKDLTAGASAAG
+580 AKDLTLGASAAG

-601 PNDFE
+601 PSDIE

-616 GPKCASTSGNPS
+616 GPKCASMSGNPS
-628 AEAKRFLEETTG
+628 AEAKRYLEETTG
-640 VDRPRVNKNAV
+640 ADRPRVNKNVV

-662 AVRATVRNY
+662 AARATVRSY

-683 QELDEVRRVRL
+683 HELDEVRRVRL
-694 QGNTEKSRSEILEA
+694 QGNTEKSRGDIMEA
-708 IKNAYSVVVTQSSAG
+708 IKNAYCIVVTQSAAG

-729 ISPSDEPLFVTIKR
+729 ISPSDEPLFVTIKA
-743 DSRSRIEDNPVSADA
+743 DSRSRIEDSPVSADA

-803 VEGAR
+803 VDGAR
-808 QGFFILR
+808 QGFFVLR

-828 QEISATDIE
+828 QDVSADDIE
-837 KDPTWEVVLA
+837 KDPSWEVVLP

-852 EEIPASLLSPE
+852 EEIPASLLTPE
-863 GLPDFW
+863 TLPELW
-869 PATKQI
+869 PESKQI
-875 RVTEAVNYFAAN
+875 AVSDAVNYFAGS
-887 KFVTTKR
+887 KYVTTKR
-894 VASDGTLFDESI
+894 AASDGTMYDESV
-906 PIPSAKKETVLA
+906 PIPSAKNEAVQA
-918 AVKAAVEAGK
+918 GVKAAVEDGK
-928 LWLVSGVASICGEAI
+928 LWLVSGVASICGEPI
-943 PAGVLSDTALLYAP
+943 PTGVLTDAALLYP
-957 PEPIDVN
+957 PPQPIDVN
-964 RLTPEQLPAAWEGNQ
+964 RLTPEQLPAAWQGNQ

-985 ANQLSIWAGK
+985 ANQLSVAAGK
-995 SLPWPVVREAI
+995 ALPWPVVRDAI
-1006 DGAIRARLLE
+1006 DGGIRARLLE
-1016 RAADSGPWP
+1016 RTADSGPWP
-1025 CPLSGAA
+1025 CPLSGAG
-1032 AVKLLRPQNVPVPP
+1032 AVKLQRPQNVPVPSTP
-1046 PPPPP
+1046 TPVVT
-1051 PKPGTFMAV
+1051 KPGTFTAEGEV
-1060 SELQSQELM
+1060 QSQELM
-1069 DLADSLGEMLK
+1069 DLADSLGEVLK
-1080 AAVPNSL
+1080 AAVPNTL
-1087 KLNVRIEL
+1087 
-1095 GGEPKA
+1095 
-1101 SEPKL
+1101 
-1106 KAINA
+1106 
-1111 ILAKVKK
+1111 
-1118 GWELK
+1118 

>member
-1 MVSAVTKEFMSN
+1 MAN
-13 GIIKPWHQVVKLRED
+13 GVIKPWHQVVKLRED

-108 YHLHNDPAN
+108 YHLHNDPTN

-125 EFRAEMGGLAIPKAR
+125 EFRAEMGGLAISKAR

-158 CPAGKKRWLKQPW
+158 DPSGKKRWLKQPW

-177 VAGEAGLKLLHADG
+177 IAGEAGLKLLHADA

-208 LELGIKEEGQP
+208 LELGVKE
-219 GLPASQGGALLVLLD
+219 GGALLVLLD

-253 LKNFFQYLT
+253 LKNFFHYMT
-262 QAATKTDRCCVV
+262 QAATKTDRCCLV

-316 AEVLKRRLFDLE
+316 AEVLKRRLFELE
-328 SIKDAEKFRPQVI
+328 SIKEAEKFRPQVI
-341 TALQGIGKLD
+341 AALQGIGKLD
-351 EATAKGGS
+351 EATVKAGS
-359 GVEQKYLLSYPFHPE
+359 GAEQKYLLSFPFHPE

-404 DAAGTDPSPLIG
+404 DAAEVDPSPLIG
-416 PSVFLPKANETKIP
+416 PSVFLPKAGETKIP

-436 AVVARKETHEGAQSN
+436 AEVARKETYEGAQSN
-451 WPFILDTELAKAREI
+451 WSFILDTELVKARQI
-466 EQDFAVLKGREIQ
+466 EQDFAALKGREIQ

-498 SELFVLI
+498 SELFVLV
-505 GSTSPDRITLEKALR
+505 GAMNPDRITLEKALR

-530 ESNFPADDKVLPK
+530 ESNFPSDDKVLPK
-543 TWKLGSRPNLTQM
+543 TWRLGSRPNLQQM
-556 HDEASRDRVK
+556 HDVACADRVK

-580 TKDLTAGASAAG
+580 SKDLTAGASAAG
-592 AKVHNLPVK
+592 AKVHNLPMK
-601 PNDFE
+601 PSDIE

-616 GPKCASTSGNPS
+616 GPKCASMSGNPS
-628 AEAKRFLEETTG
+628 AEARRYLEETTG
-640 VDRPRVNKNAV
+640 TDRPRVNKNV
-651 VLAVPSRDGLD
+651 LVLAMPSRDGLD
-662 AVRATVRNY
+662 ATRATVRSY

-694 QGNTEKSRSEILEA
+694 QGNIEKSRGNIMEA
-708 IKNAYSVVVTQSSAG
+708 IKNAYCIVVTQSAVG

-729 ISPSDEPLFVTIKR
+729 VSPSDEPLFVTIKG

-793 LRRGEILETL
+793 LRRREILETL

-808 QGFFILR
+808 QGFFVLR

-828 QEISATDIE
+828 QDVSVDDIE
-837 KDPTWEVVLA
+837 KDPTWELVLP

-852 EEIPASLLSPE
+852 EEIPASLLAPE
-863 GLPDFW
+863 DLPELW

-875 RVTEAVNYFAAN
+875 AVTDVVNYFAGGKVVN
-887 KFVTTKR
+887 LKR
-894 VASDGTLFDESI
+894 VSADGRAYNEPVTIPAATADVVREGVKSGVES
-906 PIPSAKKETVLA
+906 
-918 AVKAAVEAGK
+918 GN
-928 LWLVSGVASICGEAI
+928 LWLVSGVASICGESI
-943 PAGVLSDTALLYAP
+943 PAGVLSDTGLLYPP

-964 RLTPEQLPAAWEGNQ
+964 RLTPEQLPAAWQGNQ
-979 TTALGL
+979 TTAIGL
-985 ANQLSIWAGK
+985 ANQLSVVAGK
-995 SLPWPVVREAI
+995 ALPWPAVRDAI

-1016 RAADSGPWP
+1016 RTADSGPWP

-1032 AVKLLRPQNVPVPP
+1032 AVKLQRPQNVPVPEIP
-1046 PPPPP
+1046 PPVVA
-1051 PKPGTFMAV
+1051 KPGTFTADAEV
-1060 SELQSQELM
+1060 QSQELQE
-1069 DLADSLGEMLK
+1069 LAEVVGEVLK
-1080 AAVPNSL
+1080 AAVPNTL

-1101 SEPKL
+1101 SEAKL

-1118 GWELK
+1118 GLELK

>member
-1 MVSAVTKEFMSN
+1 MAN
-13 GIIKPWHQVVKLRED
+13 GNIKPWHQVVKLRED
-28 VKTGELTLAMFAAD
+28 VKSGELTLAMFAAD

-53 VYRDPKEFFTL
+53 VYRDQKEFFTL

-81 LAGKSDK
+81 LAGKGDK

-108 YHLHNDPAN
+108 YHLHNDPSN

-158 CPAGKKRWLKQPW
+158 DPAGNKRWLKQPW

-177 VAGEAGLKLLHADG
+177 IAGDAGLTLLHADG
-191 KAEERE
+191 KTEERE
-197 SAPAENLMRAL
+197 SAPAENLMRSL
-208 LELGIKEEGQP
+208 LELGVKE
-219 GLPASQGGALLVLLD
+219 GGALLVLLD
-234 EVLMYAHEKVRKD
+234 EVLMYAHEKVRND

-253 LKNFFQYLT
+253 LKNFFQYMT

-297 KVFQREGEQ
+297 KIFQREGEQ

-316 AEVLKRRLFDLE
+316 AEVLKRRLFELE

-351 EATAKGGS
+351 EATARRGS

-374 LTEVFY
+374 LTEIFY

-404 DAAGTDPSPLIG
+404 DAVGSDASPLIG
-416 PSVFLPKANETKIP
+416 PSVFLPKPGETKIP

-436 AVVARKETHEGAQSN
+436 AEVARKEDYEGAQSN
-451 WPFILDTELAKAREI
+451 WPFILDAELGKARQI
-466 EQDFAVLKGREIQ
+466 EQDFATLKGREIQ
-479 QAVIAAFVHSQPIG
+479 QAVIASFVHSQPIG

-498 SELFVLI
+498 SELFVLV
-505 GSTSPDRITLEKALR
+505 GATNPDRITVEKALR

-530 ESNFPADDKVLPK
+530 ESNFPADDTALPK
-543 TWKLGSRPNLTQM
+543 TWRLGSRPNLQQM
-556 HDEASRDRVK
+556 HDVACTDRVK
-566 TETVESLLNTLIGK
+566 AETVESLLNTLIGK

-601 PNDFE
+601 PSDIEN
-606 DDGEFHFAVL
+606 DGEFHFAVL
-616 GPKCASTSGNPS
+616 GPKCASMSGNPS
-628 AEAKRFLEETTG
+628 AEARRYLEETTG
-640 VDRPRVNKNAV
+640 ADRPRVNKNAV

-662 AVRATVRNY
+662 VARATVRSY

-694 QGNTEKSRSEILEA
+694 QDNTAKSRGDIMEA
-708 IKNAYSVVVTQSSAG
+708 IKNAYCIVVTQSAAG

-729 ISPSDEPLFVTIKR
+729 ISPSDDPLFVTIKR
-743 DSRSRIEDNPVSADA
+743 DSRARIEDNPVSADA

-765 DLWRPGETARRIK
+765 DLWQQGQTAKRVK

-793 LRRGEILETL
+793 LRRGEIIDTL

-808 QGFFILR
+808 QGFFVLR

-828 QEISATDIE
+828 QDVSTDDIE
-837 KDPTWEVVLA
+837 KDPTWEVVLPEA
-847 ESAQL
+847 AQL
-852 EEIPASLLSPE
+852 EEISAALLTPDALPE
-863 GLPDFW
+863 LW
-869 PATKQI
+869 PAAKQI
-875 RVTEAVNYFAAN
+875 KVADAVNYFAGSKVVN
-887 KFVTTKR
+887 LKR
-894 VASDGTLFDESI
+894 VSVDGSSYDE
-906 PIPSAKKETVLA
+906 PVTIPSAKGE
-918 AVKAAVEAGK
+918 AVHGALKAAVEAGK
-928 LWLVSGVASICGEAI
+928 LWLVSGVASICGESI
-943 PAGVLSDTALLYAP
+943 PTGVLSDTALIYP
-957 PEPIDVN
+957 PPQPIDVN
-964 RLTPEQLPAAWEGNQ
+964 RLTPDQLPAAWQVHQ

-985 ANQLSIWAGK
+985 ANQLSVAAGK
-995 SLPWPVVREAI
+995 ALPWPVVRDAI

-1016 RAADSGPWP
+1016 RTADSGPWP

-1032 AVKLLRPQNVPVPP
+1032 VVKLQRPQNVPLPVTPP
-1046 PPPPP
+1046 PVVIT
-1051 PKPGTFMAV
+1051 PGTFTADTEV
-1060 SELQSQELM
+1060 QSQELM
-1069 DLADSLGEMLK
+1069 DLADSLGEALK
-1080 AAVPNSL
+1080 AAVPNTL

-1095 GGEPKA
+1095 GGEPKPSDA
-1101 SEPKL
+1101 KL

-1118 GWELK
+1118 GMELK

>member
-1 MVSAVTKEFMSN
+1 MSN
-13 GIIKPWHQVVKLRED
+13 GTIKPWHQVVKLRED

-125 EFRAEMGGLAIPKAR
+125 EFKAEMSRLPIPKAR

-177 VAGEAGLKLLHADG
+177 IAGAAGLKLLHADG

-208 LELGIKEEGQP
+208 LELGVNE
-219 GLPASQGGALLVLLD
+219 GGALLVLLD

-359 GVEQKYLLSYPFHPE
+359 GVEQKYLLSFPFHPE

-416 PSVFLPKANETKIP
+416 PSVFLPRAGETKIP

-436 AVVARKETHEGAQSN
+436 AEVARKETYEGAQSN
-451 WPFILDTELAKAREI
+451 WPFILDTELAKARQI
-466 EQDFAVLKGREIQ
+466 EESFEVLKGREIQ

-505 GSTSPDRITLEKALR
+505 GATNPDRITLEKALR

-543 TWKLGSRPNLTQM
+543 TWRLGSRPNLQQM
-556 HDEASRDRVK
+556 HDVACADRVK
-566 TETVESLLNTLIGK
+566 IETVESLLNTLIGK
-580 TKDLTAGASAAG
+580 AKDLTAGASAAG

-601 PNDFE
+601 PSDIE

-616 GPKCASTSGNPS
+616 GPKCASMSGNPS
-628 AEAKRFLEETTG
+628 AEARRYLEETTAS
-640 VDRPRVNKNAV
+640 DRPRVNKNAV

-662 AVRATVRNY
+662 AARATVRSY

-694 QGNTEKSRSEILEA
+694 QGNTEKSRGDILEA
-708 IKNAYSVVVTQSSAG
+708 IKNAYCVVVTQSAAG

-729 ISPSDEPLFVTIKR
+729 ISPSDEPLFVTIKG
-743 DSRSRIEDNPVSADA
+743 DSRSRIEDNPLSADA

-803 VEGAR
+803 AEGAR
-808 QGFFILR
+808 QGFFVLR

-828 QEISATDIE
+828 QEVSAADIE
-837 KDPTWEVVLA
+837 KDPTWEVVLP

-852 EEIPASLLSPE
+852 EEISASLLTPE
-863 GLPDFW
+863 ELPELW
-869 PATKQI
+869 PAAKQI
-875 RVTEAVNYFAAN
+875 TVADAVNYFAGNRYA
-887 KFVTTKR
+887 TTKR
-894 VASDGTLFDESI
+894 VATDGTLYDESL
-906 PIPSAKKETVLA
+906 PIPSAKSA
-918 AVKAAVEAGK
+918 AVQGVVKAAVETGK

-943 PAGVLSDTALLYAP
+943 PTGVLTDTALLYPP

-964 RLTPEQLPAAWEGNQ
+964 RLTPEQLPAAWQGNQ

-985 ANQLSIWAGK
+985 ANQLSVLAGK
-995 SLPWPVVREAI
+995 ALPWPVVRDAI

-1032 AVKLLRPQNVPVPP
+1032 AVKLQRPQNVPVPVTP
-1046 PPPPP
+1046 PPVVT
-1051 PKPGTFMAV
+1051 KPGTFTAEGEV
-1060 SELQSQELM
+1060 QSRELM
-1069 DLADSLGEMLK
+1069 DLADSLGEVLK
-1080 AAVPNSL
+1080 AAVPNTL

-1095 GGEPKA
+1095 GGHPRA
-1101 SEPKL
+1101 SEAKL

-1118 GWELK
+1118 GLELK

>member
-1 MVSAVTKEFMSN
+1 MAN
-13 GIIKPWHQVVKLRED
+13 GNIKPWHQVVKLRKD
-28 VKTGELTLAMFAAD
+28 VKSGELTLAMFAAD

-53 VYRDPKEFFTL
+53 VYADAKEFFTL

-99 GKTHTLITE
+99 GKTHAEITV

-158 CPAGKKRWLKQPW
+158 DPAGNKRWLKQPW
-171 SLLAWQ
+171 SVLAWQ
-177 VAGEAGLKLLHADG
+177 IAGEAGLKLLHADG

-197 SAPAENLMRAL
+197 SAPAEPLIRSL
-208 LELGIKEEGQP
+208 LELGVKE
-219 GLPASQGGALLVLLD
+219 GGALLVLLD
-234 EVLMYAHEKVRKD
+234 EVLMYAHEKVRND

-253 LKNFFQYLT
+253 LKNFFQYMT

-316 AEVLKRRLFDLE
+316 AEVLKRRLFELE

-351 EATAKGGS
+351 EATARGGS
-359 GVEQKYLLSYPFHPE
+359 GIEQKFLLSYPFHPD

-391 TRGILRTFALALR
+391 TRGVLRTFALALR
-404 DAAGTDPSPLIG
+404 DAAGADASPLIG
-416 PSVFLPKANETKIP
+416 PSVFLPNPGETKIP

-436 AVVARKETHEGAQSN
+436 AEVARKEDYEGAQSN
-451 WPFILDTELAKAREI
+451 WPFILDAELGKARQI
-466 EQDFAVLKGREIQ
+466 EEDFAALKGREIQ
-479 QAVIAAFVHSQPIG
+479 QTVIASFVHSQPIG

-498 SELFVLI
+498 SELFVLV
-505 GSTSPDRITLEKALR
+505 GATNPDRITLEKALR

-530 ESNFPADDKVLPK
+530 ESNFPADDKLLPK
-543 TWKLGSRPNLTQM
+543 TWKLGSRPNLQQM
-556 HDEASRDRVK
+556 HDVACTDRVK
-566 TETVESLLNTLIGK
+566 AETVESLLNTLIGK
-580 TKDLTAGASAAG
+580 ARDLTAGASG
-592 AKVHNLPVK
+592 ALGSSKGVHTLPLK
-601 PNDFE
+601 PNDIE

-616 GPKCASTSGNPS
+616 GPKCASMSGNPS
-628 AEAKRFLEETTG
+628 AEGRRYLEETTG
-640 VDRPRVNKNAV
+640 ADRPRVNKNAV

-662 AVRATVRNY
+662 VARNTVRSY

-694 QGNTEKSRSEILEA
+694 QDNTAKSRGDIMEA
-708 IKNAYSVVVTQSSAG
+708 IKNAYCIVVTQSAAG

-743 DSRSRIEDNPVSADA
+743 DSRARIEDNPVSADA

-765 DLWRPGETARRIK
+765 DLWQQGQTAKRIK

-793 LRRGEILETL
+793 LRRGEIIETL

-808 QGFFILR
+808 QGFFVLR

-828 QEISATDIE
+828 QDVSADDIE
-837 KDPTWEVVLA
+837 KDPTWEVVLPEA
-847 ESAQL
+847 AQL
-852 EEIPASLLSPE
+852 EEISASLLTPDALPE
-863 GLPDFW
+863 LW
-869 PATKQI
+869 PAMKQI
-875 RVTEAVNYFAAN
+875 TVADAVNYFAGSKVVN
-887 KFVTTKR
+887 LKR
-894 VASDGTLFDESI
+894 VSVDGSTYDE
-906 PIPSAKKETVLA
+906 PVTIPSAKSEVVQA
-918 AVKAAVEAGK
+918 PVKAAVEAGK
-928 LWLVSGVASICGEAI
+928 LWLVSGVASICSESI
-943 PAGVLSDTALLYAP
+943 PTGVLSDTALLYP
-957 PEPIDVN
+957 PPQPIDVN
-964 RLTPEQLPAAWEGNQ
+964 RLTPEQLPAAWQGNQ

-985 ANQLSIWAGK
+985 ANQLSVAAGK
-995 SLPWPVVREAI
+995 ALPWPVVRDAI

-1016 RAADSGPWP
+1016 RTTDSGPWP

-1032 AVKLLRPQNVPVPP
+1032 AVKLQRPENVPIPVPP
-1046 PPPPP
+1046 PPVV
-1051 PKPGTFMAV
+1051 PKPGTFTAEG
-1060 SELQSQELM
+1060 ELQSQELQE
-1069 DLADSLGEMLK
+1069 LAEVVGDMLK
-1080 AAVPNSL
+1080 AAVPNTL

-1095 GGEPKA
+1095 GGEPKP
-1101 SEPKL
+1101 SEAKV

-1111 ILAKVKK
+1111 ILAKAKK
-1118 GWELK
+1118 GLELK

>member
-1 MVSAVTKEFMSN
+1 MAN
-13 GIIKPWHQVVKLRED
+13 GTIKPWHQVVKLRED

-125 EFRAEMGGLAIPKAR
+125 EFRAEMGGLPIPKAR

-171 SLLAWQ
+171 SVLGWQ

-208 LELGIKEEGQP
+208 LELGVK
-219 GLPASQGGALLVLLD
+219 QGGALLVLLD

-351 EATAKGGS
+351 EATVKAGS
-359 GVEQKYLLSYPFHPE
+359 GAEQKYLLSFPFHPE

-416 PSVFLPKANETKIP
+416 PSVFLPKAGETKIP

-436 AVVARKETHEGAQSN
+436 AEVARKETYEGAQSN
-451 WPFILDTELAKAREI
+451 WPFILDTELSKARQI
-466 EQDFAVLKGREIQ
+466 EESFEVLKGREIQ

-505 GSTSPDRITLEKALR
+505 GGTNPDRITLEKALR

-543 TWKLGSRPNLTQM
+543 TWRLGSRPNLQQM
-556 HDEASRDRVK
+556 HDVACADRVK

-580 TKDLTAGASAAG
+580 AKDLTAGASAAG

-601 PNDFE
+601 PSDIE

-616 GPKCASTSGNPS
+616 GPKSASMSGNPS
-628 AEAKRFLEETTG
+628 AEARRYLEETTAS
-640 VDRPRVNKNAV
+640 DRPRVNKNAV

-662 AVRATVRNY
+662 AARATVRSY

-694 QGNTEKSRSEILEA
+694 QGNTEKSRSDILEA
-708 IKNAYSVVVTQSSAG
+708 IKNAYCVVVTQSAAG

-729 ISPSDEPLFVTIKR
+729 ISPSDEPLFVTIKG

-778 DLVGAFAQV
+778 DLMGAFAQV

-808 QGFFILR
+808 QGFFVLR

-828 QEISATDIE
+828 QEVAAADIE
-837 KDPTWEVVLA
+837 KDPTWEVVLP

-852 EEIPASLLSPE
+852 EEISASLLTPE
-863 GLPDFW
+863 GLPELW
-869 PATKQI
+869 PASKQI
-875 RVTEAVNYFAAN
+875 AVSDAVNYFAGS
-887 KFVTTKR
+887 KYVTTKR
-894 VASDGTLFDESI
+894 VAADGTLYDESV
-906 PIPSAKKETVLA
+906 PIPSAKTEAVQA
-918 AVKAAVEAGK
+918 GVKAAVEAGK
-928 LWLVSGVASICGEAI
+928 LWLVSGVASICGEPI
-943 PAGVLSDTALLYAP
+943 PTGVLTDKALLYPP

-964 RLTPEQLPAAWEGNQ
+964 RLTPEQMPAAWQGNE

-985 ANQLSIWAGK
+985 ANQLSVAAGK
-995 SLPWPVVREAI
+995 ALPWPVVRDAI

-1016 RAADSGPWP
+1016 RTADSGPWP
-1025 CPLSGAA
+1025 CPLSGAG
-1032 AVKLLRPQNVPVPP
+1032 AVKLQRPQNVPVPVTP
-1046 PPPPP
+1046 PPVVT
-1051 PKPGTFMAV
+1051 KPGTFTAEADM
-1060 SELQSQELM
+1060 QSQELM
-1069 DLADSLGEMLK
+1069 DLADSLGEVLK
-1080 AAVPNSL
+1080 AAVPNTL

-1095 GGEPKA
+1095 GGEPKP
-1101 SEPKL
+1101 SEAKL

-1111 ILAKVKK
+1111 ILVKVTKSL
-1118 GWELK
+1118 ELK

>member
-1 MVSAVTKEFMSN
+1 M
-13 GIIKPWHQVVKLRED
+13 
-28 VKTGELTLAMFAAD
+28 
-42 LYDVKMGTAKS
+42 
-53 VYRDPKEFFTL
+53 
-64 TFPASGIRA
+64 
-73 LARDVAYR
+73 
-81 LAGKSDK
+81 AGKSDK

-108 YHLHNDPAN
+108 YHLHNDPAK
-117 LPDVPAVA
+117 LPEVPAVA
-125 EFRAEMGGLAIPKAR
+125 EFRAEMGGLTIPKAR

-158 CPAGKKRWLKQPW
+158 EPAGKKRWLKQPW

-177 VAGEAGLKLLHADG
+177 IAGEAGLKLLHADG

-197 SAPAENLMRAL
+197 SAPAENLVRSL
-208 LELGIKEEGQP
+208 LELGVKE
-219 GLPASQGGALLVLLD
+219 GGALLVLLD

-247 RGWLET
+247 PGWLET

-262 QAATKTDRCCVV
+262 QAATKTDKCCVV

-280 DVEKNDPTGRE
+280 DVEKNDASGRK

-297 KVFQREGEQ
+297 QIFQREGEQ

-328 SIKDAEKFRPQVI
+328 SIRDAEKFRPQVI

-351 EATAKGGS
+351 EATARGGS
-359 GVEQKYLLSYPFHPE
+359 GVEQKYLLSFPFHPE

-404 DAAGTDPSPLIG
+404 DAAGSDPAPLIG
-416 PSVFLPKANETKIP
+416 PSVFLPKSGQTKIP

-436 AVVARKETHEGAQSN
+436 AEVARKETYEGAQSN

-466 EQDFAVLKGREIQ
+466 EEDFAALKGREIQ
-479 QAVIAAFVHSQPIG
+479 QAVIASFVHSQPIG

-498 SELFVLI
+498 SELFVLV
-505 GSTSPDRITLEKALR
+505 GATNPDRITLEKALR

-530 ESNFPADDKVLPK
+530 ESNFPSDDKTLPK
-543 TWKLGSRPNLTQM
+543 TWRLGSRPNLQQM
-556 HDEASRDRVK
+556 HDVACSDRVK
-566 TETVESLLNTLIGK
+566 AETVESLLNTLIGK
-580 TKDLTAGASAAG
+580 AKDLTAGASAAG

-601 PNDFE
+601 PSDIE

-616 GPKCASTSGNPS
+616 GPKCASMSGNPS
-628 AEAKRFLEETTG
+628 AEAKRYLEETTG
-640 VDRPRVNKNAV
+640 ADRPRVNKNAV

-662 AVRATVRNY
+662 AARATVRSY

-694 QGNTEKSRSEILEA
+694 QGNTEKARGDIMEA
-708 IKNAYSVVVTQSSAG
+708 IKNAYCIVVTQSAAG

-729 ISPSDEPLFVTIKR
+729 ISPSDEPLFLTIKG
-743 DSRSRIEDNPVSADA
+743 DSRSRVEDTAVSADA

-765 DLWRPGETARRIK
+765 DLWRPGETSRRIK

-803 VEGAR
+803 VDGAR
-808 QGFFILR
+808 QGFFVLR

-828 QEISATDIE
+828 QDVSADDIE
-837 KDPTWEVVLA
+837 KDPSWEVVLP

-863 GLPDFW
+863 ALPELW
-869 PATKQI
+869 PASKQI
-875 RVTEAVNYFAAN
+875 AVSDAVNYFTGS
-887 KFVTTKR
+887 KYVTTR
-894 VASDGTLFDESI
+894 RAAADGTMYDESV
-906 PIPSAKKETVLA
+906 PIPSAKSEAVQA
-918 AVKAAVEAGK
+918 GVKAAVEAGK
-928 LWLVSGVASICGEAI
+928 LWLVSGVASLCGETI
-943 PAGVLSDTALLYAP
+943 PAGVLTDAALLYP
-957 PEPIDVN
+957 PPAAIDVN
-964 RLTPEQLPAAWEGNQ
+964 RLTPEQLPAAWQGNQ

-985 ANQLSIWAGK
+985 ANQLSVAAGK
-995 SLPWPVVREAI
+995 ALPWPVVRDAI

-1016 RAADSGPWP
+1016 RTADSGPWP
-1025 CPLSGAA
+1025 CPLSGAGS
-1032 AVKLLRPQNVPVPP
+1032 VKLQRPQNVPVPP
-1046 PPPPP
+1046 TPPPVVT
-1051 PKPGTFMAV
+1051 KPGTFTAEGEV
-1060 SELQSQELM
+1060 QSQELM
-1069 DLADSLGEMLK
+1069 DLADSLGEVLK
-1080 AAVPNSL
+1080 AAVPNTL

-1101 SEPKL
+1101 SEAKL

-1118 GWELK
+1118 GLELK

>member
-1 MVSAVTKEFMSN
+1 MAN
-13 GIIKPWHQVVKLRED
+13 GTMKPWHEVVTLRED
-28 VKTGELTLAMFAAD
+28 VKSGELTLAMFAAD
-42 LYDVKMGTAKS
+42 LYDVKMGTAKP
-53 VYRDPKEFFTL
+53 VYCDPKEFFTL

-108 YHLHNDPAN
+108 YHLHNDPAK

-177 VAGEAGLKLLHADG
+177 IAGEDGLKLLHADG

-197 SAPAENLMRAL
+197 SAPAENLMRSL
-208 LELGIKEEGQP
+208 LELGVKE
-219 GLPASQGGALLVLLD
+219 GGALLVLLD

-247 RGWLET
+247 PGWLET

-280 DVEKNDPTGRE
+280 DVEKNDPTGRK

-297 KVFQREGEQ
+297 QIFQREGEQ

-316 AEVLKRRLFDLE
+316 AEVLKRRLFELE
-328 SIKDAEKFRPQVI
+328 SIKDTEKFRPQVI
-341 TALQGIGKLD
+341 AALQGIRKLD
-351 EATAKGGS
+351 EATERAGAAAEK
-359 GVEQKYLLSYPFHPE
+359 KYLDSYPFHPE

-404 DAAGTDPSPLIG
+404 DAAGSDPSPLIG
-416 PSVFLPKANETKIP
+416 PSVFLPKAGETKIP

-436 AVVARKETHEGAQSN
+436 AEVARKETYEGAQSN
-451 WPFILDTELAKAREI
+451 WPFILDTELAKARQI
-466 EQDFAVLKGREIQ
+466 EEDFAALKGREIQ

-498 SELFVLI
+498 NELFVLV
-505 GSTSPDRITLEKALR
+505 GATNPDRITLEKALR
-520 RWVDVSWFLD
+520 RWVDGSWFLD
-530 ESNFPADDKVLPK
+530 ESNFPADDKALPK
-543 TWKLGSRPNLTQM
+543 TWRLGSRPNLQQM
-556 HDEASRDRVK
+556 HDVACTDRVK
-566 TETVESLLNTLIGK
+566 GEMVESLLNTLIGK
-580 TKDLTAGASAAG
+580 AKDLTAGASAAG

-601 PNDFE
+601 PSDIE
-606 DDGEFHFAVL
+606 DDGEFHYAVL
-616 GPKCASTSGNPS
+616 GPKCASMSGNPS
-628 AEAKRFLEETTG
+628 AEARRFLEETTG
-640 VDRPRVNKNAV
+640 PDRPRVNKNAV
-651 VLAVPSRDGLD
+651 VLAVPSRDGLEAARA
-662 AVRATVRNY
+662 AVRSY

-694 QGNTEKSRSEILEA
+694 QQNTEKARSEIMEA
-708 IKNAYSVVVTQSSAG
+708 IKNAYCIVVTQSAAG

-729 ISPSDEPLFVTIKR
+729 IAPSDEPLFLTIKG
-743 DSRSRIEDNPVSADA
+743 DSRSRVEDNPVSADA

-765 DLWRPGETARRIK
+765 DLWRPGETSRRVK

-793 LRRGEILETL
+793 LRRREILETL
-803 VEGAR
+803 VDGAR
-808 QGFFILR
+808 QGFFVLR
-815 QMRPDKSFRTIWR
+815 QMRPDKSVRTIWR
-828 QEISATDIE
+828 QDVSVDDIE
-837 KDPTWEVVLA
+837 KDPSWEVVLP

-852 EEIPASLLSPE
+852 EEIPASLLTPE
-863 GLPDFW
+863 ALPELW
-869 PATKQI
+869 PASKQI
-875 RVTEAVNYFAAN
+875 TVSDAVNYFAGG
-887 KFVTTKR
+887 KYVTTMR
-894 VASDGTLFDESI
+894 AAADGTMYDETV
-906 PIPSAKKETVLA
+906 PIPSARSEAVQA
-918 AVKAAVEAGK
+918 GVKAAVEAGK
-928 LWLVSGVASICGEAI
+928 LWLVSGVASICGEPI
-943 PAGVLSDTALLYAP
+943 PTGVLTDAALLYP
-957 PEPIDVN
+957 PPQPIDVN
-964 RLTPEQLPAAWEGNQ
+964 RLTPEQLPAAWQGNQ

-985 ANQLSIWAGK
+985 ANQLSVAAGK
-995 SLPWPVVREAI
+995 ALPWPVVRDAI

-1016 RAADSGPWP
+1016 RTADSGPWP
-1025 CPLSGAA
+1025 CPLSGAG
-1032 AVKLLRPQNVPVPP
+1032 AVKLQRPQNVPVPVTP
-1046 PPPPP
+1046 PPVVT
-1051 PKPGTFMAV
+1051 KPGTFTAEGEV
-1060 SELQSQELM
+1060 QSQELM
-1069 DLADSLGEMLK
+1069 DLADSLGEVLK
-1080 AAVPNSL
+1080 AAVPNTL

-1101 SEPKL
+1101 SEAKL

-1118 GWELK
+1118 GLELR

>member
-1 MVSAVTKEFMSN
+1 MANET
-13 GIIKPWHQVVKLRED
+13 IKPWHQVVKLRED

-42 LYDVKMGTAKS
+42 LYDVKMGTAKT

-125 EFRAEMGGLAIPKAR
+125 EFKAEMGGLPIPRAR
-140 IVVLPFDKLD
+140 VVVLPFDKLD

-158 CPAGKKRWLKQPW
+158 DPKGKKRWLKQPW
-171 SLLAWQ
+171 SVLAWQ
-177 VAGEAGLKLLHADG
+177 IAGEAGLKLLHADG

-197 SAPAENLMRAL
+197 SAPAENLMRSL
-208 LELGIKEEGQP
+208 LELGVKE
-219 GLPASQGGALLVLLD
+219 GGSLLVLLD

-253 LKNFFQYLT
+253 LKNFFQYMT

-280 DVEKNDPTGRE
+280 DVEKNDPLGRQ

-297 KVFQREGEQ
+297 QVFQREGEQ

-316 AEVLKRRLFDLE
+316 AEVLKRRLFELE
-328 SIKDAEKFRPQVI
+328 SIRDTEKFRPQVI
-341 TALQGIGKLD
+341 TALQGIGRLD
-351 EATAKGGS
+351 EATGKGGG
-359 GVEQKYLLSYPFHPE
+359 GVEQKYLLSFPFHPE

-404 DAAGTDPSPLIG
+404 DAAGSDPSPLIG
-416 PSVFLPKANETKIP
+416 PGVFLPKEGETKIP

-436 AVVARKETHEGAQSN
+436 AEVARKETYEGAQSN
-451 WPFILDTELAKAREI
+451 WPFILDTELTKARQI
-466 EQDFAVLKGREIQ
+466 EEDFAALKGREIQ
-479 QAVIAAFVHSQPIG
+479 QAVIASFVHSQPIG

-505 GSTSPDRITLEKALR
+505 GATNPDRITLEKALR

-530 ESNFPADDKVLPK
+530 ESNFPADDKALPK
-543 TWKLGSRPNLTQM
+543 TWRLGSRPNLQQM
-556 HDEASRDRVK
+556 HDVACADRVK
-566 TETVESLLNTLIGK
+566 AETVESLLNTLIGK
-580 TKDLTAGASAAG
+580 AKDLTAGASAAG
-592 AKVHNLPVK
+592 ATVHNLPVK
-601 PNDFE
+601 PSDIG

-616 GPKCASTSGNPS
+616 GPKCASMSGSPS
-628 AEAKRFLEETTG
+628 AEAKRYLEETTG
-640 VDRPRVNKNAV
+640 TDRPRVNKNAV

-662 AVRATVRNY
+662 AARATVRSY

-694 QGNTEKSRSEILEA
+694 QGNTEKARGDIMEA
-708 IKNAYSVVVTQSSAG
+708 IKNAYCIVVTQSAAG

-729 ISPSDEPLFVTIKR
+729 ISPSDEPLFVTIKG

-765 DLWRPGETARRIK
+765 DLWQEGQTARRIK
-778 DLVGAFAQV
+778 DLLGAFAQV

-793 LRRGEILETL
+793 LQRREILETL
-803 VEGAR
+803 VEGSR
-808 QGFFILR
+808 QGFFVLR
-815 QMRPDKSFRTIWR
+815 QTRPDKSFRTIWR
-828 QEISATDIE
+828 QDMSADDIE
-837 KDPTWEVVLA
+837 KDPSWEVVLPEA
-847 ESAQL
+847 AQL
-852 EEIPASLLSPE
+852 EEISASLLTPD
-863 GLPDFW
+863 GLPELW
-869 PATKQI
+869 PAAKQI
-875 RVTEAVNYFAAN
+875 AVSDAVNYFAGS
-887 KFVTTKR
+887 KYVTTKR
-894 VASDGTLFDESI
+894 EAVDGTLYDESV
-906 PIPSAKKETVLA
+906 PIPSAKSEAVKG

-928 LWLVSGVASICGEAI
+928 LWLVSGVASICGEPI
-943 PAGVLSDTALLYAP
+943 PTGVLSDTALLYP
-957 PEPIDVN
+957 PPQPIDVN
-964 RLTPEQLPAAWEGNQ
+964 RLTPEQLPAAWQGDQ

-985 ANQLSIWAGK
+985 ANQLSVAAGK
-995 SLPWPVVREAI
+995 ALPWPVVRDAI
-1006 DGAIRARLLE
+1006 DGAIRARFLE
-1016 RAADSGPWP
+1016 RTADSGPWP

-1032 AVKLLRPQNVPVPP
+1032 AVKLQRPANVPVPATP
-1046 PPPPP
+1046 APVVT
-1051 PKPGTFMAV
+1051 KPGTFTAEAEV
-1060 SELQSQELM
+1060 KTDELM
-1069 DLADSLGEMLK
+1069 DLGDSLGEVLK
-1080 AAVPNSL
+1080 AAVPNTL

-1095 GGEPKA
+1095 SGEPKA
-1101 SEPKL
+1101 SEAKV

-1118 GWELK
+1118 GLELK

>member
-1 MVSAVTKEFMSN
+1 MNNQA
-13 GIIKPWHQVVKLRED
+13 IKPWHEVVKLRED

-73 LARDVAYR
+73 LARDVAFR
-81 LAGKSDK
+81 LARKSDK

-125 EFRAEMGGLAIPKAR
+125 EFRAEMGGLTIPKAR
-140 IVVLPFDKLD
+140 IAVLPFDKLD

-158 CPAGKKRWLKQPW
+158 DPKGEKRWLKQPW
-171 SLLAWQ
+171 SVLAWQ
-177 VAGEAGLKLLHADG
+177 IAGEGGLQLLHADG
-191 KAEERE
+191 KAEERD

-208 LELGIKEEGQP
+208 LELGVKE
-219 GLPASQGGALLVLLD
+219 GGALLVLLD

-328 SIKDAEKFRPQVI
+328 SIKDTEKFRPQVI

-351 EATAKGGS
+351 ETTVRAGS
-359 GVEQKYLLSYPFHPE
+359 GAEQKYLLSFPFHPE

-404 DAAGTDPSPLIG
+404 DAAGSDPSPLIG
-416 PSVFLPKANETKIP
+416 PSVFLPKVGETKIP

-436 AVVARKETHEGAQSN
+436 AEVARKETYEGAQSA
-451 WPFILDTELAKAREI
+451 WPFILDTELTKARQI
-466 EQDFAVLKGREIQ
+466 EQDFPTLKGREIQ
-479 QAVIAAFVHSQPIG
+479 QAVVASFVHSQPIG

-498 SELFVLI
+498 SELFVLV
-505 GSTSPDRITLEKALR
+505 GATNPDRITLEKALR

-530 ESNFPADDKVLPK
+530 EANFPADAKVLPK
-543 TWKLGSRPNLTQM
+543 TWRLGSRPNLQQM
-556 HDEASRDRVK
+556 HDEACADRVRI
-566 TETVESLLNTLIGK
+566 ETVESLLNTVIGK
-580 TKDLTAGASAAG
+580 AKDLTAGASAAIG
-592 AKVHNLPVK
+592 STKNVHTLPLK
-601 PNDFE
+601 PNDIE

-628 AEAKRFLEETTG
+628 AEAKRYLEETTG
-640 VDRPRVNKNAV
+640 SDRPRVNKNSV

-662 AVRATVRNY
+662 AARGTVRSY

-683 QELDEVRRVRL
+683 QELDEARKVRL
-694 QGNTEKSRSEILEA
+694 QSNTEKSRNDILES
-708 IKNAYSVVVTQSSAG
+708 IKNAYCIVVTQGAAG

-729 ISPSDEPLFVTIKR
+729 ISPSDEPLFMTIKR

-765 DLWRPGETARRIK
+765 DLWQEGQTSRRVK
-778 DLVGAFAQV
+778 DLLGAFAQV

-793 LRRGEILETL
+793 LRRGEILATL

-808 QGFFILR
+808 QGFFVLR

-828 QEISATDIE
+828 QDISVEEVE
-837 KDPTWEVVLA
+837 KDPTWEVVLPEA
-847 ESAQL
+847 AQL
-852 EEIPASLLSPE
+852 EEIAASLLAPDNLPE
-863 GLPDFW
+863 LW
-869 PATKQI
+869 PAVKQI
-875 RVTEAVNYFAAN
+875 TVADAVNYFAGK
-887 KFVTTKR
+887 KFATTR
-894 VASDGTLFDESI
+894 RTALDGTIYDESV
-906 PIPSAKKETVLA
+906 PIPSGKSGAVQG

-943 PAGVLSDTALLYAP
+943 PTGVLTDTALLFP
-957 PEPIDVN
+957 PPQPIDVTSM
-964 RLTPEQLPAAWEGNQ
+964 TPDQLPAAWEGNQ

-985 ANQLSIWAGK
+985 SNQLSVRAGK
-995 SLPWPVVREAI
+995 ALPWPVVRDAI

-1016 RAADSGPWP
+1016 RTADSGPWP

-1032 AVKLLRPQNVPVPP
+1032 AVKLHRPKNVPMP

-1051 PKPGTFMAV
+1051 PKPGTFTAE

-1069 DLADSLGEMLK
+1069 DLADLLGEALK
-1080 AAVPNSL
+1080 ASVPNTL
-1087 KLNVRIEL
+1087 KLSVRLEL

-1101 SEPKL
+1101 TEAKV

-1118 GWELK
+1118 GLELK

>member
-1 MVSAVTKEFMSN
+1 MSN
-13 GIIKPWHQVVKLRED
+13 GIKPWHQVVKLRED

-53 VYRDPKEFFTL
+53 VYRDPTEFFTL

-99 GKTHTLITE
+99 GKTHTLIAE

-125 EFRAEMGGLAIPKAR
+125 EFRAEMGGLAIPRAR

-177 VAGEAGLKLLHADG
+177 IAGEAGLKLLRADG

-208 LELGIKEEGQP
+208 LELGVEEG
-219 GLPASQGGALLVLLD
+219 GSLLVLLD

-297 KVFQREGEQ
+297 KVFQRAGEQ

-316 AEVLKRRLFDLE
+316 AEVLKRRLFELE
-328 SIKDAEKFRPQVI
+328 SIKDTEKFRPQVI
-341 TALQGIGKLD
+341 AALQGIGKLD
-351 EATAKGGS
+351 EATARGG
-359 GVEQKYLLSYPFHPE
+359 GTAEQKYLLSYPFHPE

-404 DAAGTDPSPLIG
+404 DSAGSDPSPLIG
-416 PSVFLPKANETKIP
+416 PSVFLPKGNETKIP

-436 AVVARKETHEGAQSN
+436 AEVARKETYEGAQSN

-466 EQDFAVLKGREIQ
+466 EQDFAGLKGREIQ

-505 GSTSPDRITLEKALR
+505 GATNPDRITLEKAMR

-543 TWKLGSRPNLTQM
+543 TWRMGSRPNLQQM
-556 HDEASRDRVK
+556 HDVACADRVRI
-566 TETVESLLNTLIGK
+566 ETVESLLNTVIGK
-580 TKDLTAGASAAG
+580 AKDLTAGASAAG

-601 PNDFE
+601 PSDVE

-616 GPKCASTSGNPS
+616 GPKCGSMSGNPS
-628 AEAKRFLEETTG
+628 AEARRYLEETTG
-640 VDRPRVNKNAV
+640 ADRPRVNKNAV

-662 AVRATVRNY
+662 AARATVRSY

-694 QGNTEKSRSEILEA
+694 QGNTDKSRGDILEA
-708 IKNAYSVVVTQSSAG
+708 IKNAYCIVVTQSAGG

-729 ISPSDEPLFVTIKR
+729 ISPSDEPLFVTIKG

-765 DLWRPGETARRIK
+765 DLWQQGQTAKRIK

-808 QGFFILR
+808 HGFFVLR
-815 QMRPDKSFRTIWR
+815 KMRPDKSFRTIWR
-828 QEISATDIE
+828 QEVSAADIE
-837 KDPTWEVVLA
+837 KDPTWEVVLP

-852 EEIPASLLSPE
+852 DEISASLLTPE
-863 GLPDFW
+863 GLPELW
-869 PATKQI
+869 PAAKQI
-875 RVTEAVNYFAAN
+875 TVADAVNYFAGN
-887 KFVTTKR
+887 KYVTTR
-894 VASDGTLFDESI
+894 RTASDGTLYDEST
-906 PIPSAKKETVLA
+906 PIPSAKIGAVQG
-918 AVKAAVEAGK
+918 AVKAAVEAGR

-943 PAGVLSDTALLYAP
+943 PTGVLSDTALLYP
-957 PEPIDVN
+957 PPDPIDVN
-964 RLTPEQLPAAWEGNQ
+964 RLTPEQLPGAWEGNQ

-985 ANQLSIWAGK
+985 SNQLSVQAGRA
-995 SLPWPVVREAI
+995 LPWPVVRDAI

-1016 RAADSGPWP
+1016 RTADSGPWP
-1025 CPLSGAA
+1025 CPLSGAG
-1032 AVKLLRPQNVPVPP
+1032 AVRLQRPQNVPMP

-1051 PKPGTFMAV
+1051 PKPGTFTAQ
-1060 SELQSQELM
+1060 SDLQSQELQE
-1069 DLADSLGEMLK
+1069 LAEHIGEVLK
-1080 AAVPNSL
+1080 AAVPNTL
-1087 KLNVRIEL
+1087 KLSVRIEL

-1101 SEPKL
+1101 SEARL

-1111 ILAKVKK
+1111 IMAKVKK
-1118 GWELK
+1118 GLELK

>member
-1 MVSAVTKEFMSN
+1 MSN
-13 GIIKPWHQVVKLRED
+13 GTIKSWHQVVKLRED

-42 LYDVKMGTAKS
+42 LYDVKMGTAKP
-53 VYRDPKEFFTL
+53 VYREPKEFFTL

-108 YHLHNDPAN
+108 YHLHNDPRN

-158 CPAGKKRWLKQPW
+158 CPAGTKRWLKQPW

-177 VAGEAGLKLLHADG
+177 IAGEAGLKLLHADG

-208 LELGIKEEGQP
+208 LELGVNE
-219 GLPASQGGALLVLLD
+219 GGALLVLLD
-234 EVLMYAHEKVRKD
+234 EALMYAHEKVRQD

-253 LKNFFQYLT
+253 LKNFFQYMT

-316 AEVLKRRLFDLE
+316 AEVLKRRLFELE

-351 EATAKGGS
+351 EATVKAGS
-359 GVEQKYLLSYPFHPE
+359 SAEQKYLLSYPFHPE

-404 DAAGTDPSPLIG
+404 DAAGADRSPLIG
-416 PSVFLPKANETKIP
+416 PSVFLPKTGETKIP

-436 AVVARKETHEGAQSN
+436 AEVARKEAHEGAQSN
-451 WPFILDTELAKAREI
+451 WPFILDTELTKARQI
-466 EQDFAVLKGREIQ
+466 EQSFEALKGREIQ
-479 QAVIAAFVHSQPIG
+479 QAVMAAFVHSQPIG

-498 SELFVLI
+498 SELFVLL
-505 GSTSPDRITLEKALR
+505 GSTNPDRITLEKALR

-530 ESNFPADDKVLPK
+530 ESNFPTDDKVLPK
-543 TWKLGSRPNLTQM
+543 TWRLGSRPNLQQM
-556 HDEASRDRVK
+556 HYAACTDRVK
-566 TETVESLLNTLIGK
+566 TETVEALLTTWIGK

-592 AKVHNLPVK
+592 AKVHNLPVR
-601 PNDFE
+601 PSDIE
-606 DDGEFHFAVL
+606 DDGEFHYAVL
-616 GPKCASTSGNPS
+616 SPKCASTSGNPS
-628 AEAKRFLEETTG
+628 TEARRFLEETTAS
-640 VDRPRVNKNAV
+640 DRPRVNKNAV
-651 VLAVPSRDGLD
+651 VLAAPSRDGLD
-662 AVRATVRNY
+662 TARTAVRNY

-677 REMLKG
+677 KEMVKG
-683 QELDEVRRVRL
+683 QELDEVRKIRL
-694 QGNTEKSRSEILEA
+694 QAKIEESRSQIAEA
-708 IKNAYSVVVTQSSAG
+708 IKNAYCIVVTQSATG

-729 ISPSDEPLFVTIKR
+729 LTPGSEALFLTIKA

-765 DLWRPGETARRIK
+765 DLWRPGETARRVK
-778 DLVGAFAQV
+778 DLVGAFSQV

-793 LRRGEILETL
+793 LRTKEILETL

-808 QGFFILR
+808 QGFFVLR
-815 QMRPDKSFRTIWR
+815 QTRPDKSFRTVWHADIH
-828 QEISATDIE
+828 AGDIE
-837 KDPTWEVVLA
+837 KDPTWEVVLPEAA
-847 ESAQL
+847 EIQ
-852 EEIPASLLSPE
+852 EITVTLLAPGSLAELW
-863 GLPDFW
+863 PDKT
-869 PATKQI
+869 PISVAD
-875 RVTEAVNYFAAN
+875 VVAYFSGS
-887 KFVTTKR
+887 KVVRLKR
-894 VASDGTLFDESI
+894 VSSDGSTYEEPVTI
-906 PIPSAKKETVLA
+906 PKASADVARNAIKV
-918 AVKAAVEAGK
+918 AVETGK
-928 LWLVSGVASICGEAI
+928 LWLMAGAASICGEEI
-943 PAGVLSDTALLYAP
+943 PAGVMTDGATLQAP
-957 PEPIDVN
+957 PQPIDITQ
-964 RLTPEQLPAAWEGNQ
+964 LLPEKSPNAWQGNQ

-985 ANQLSIWAGK
+985 SSCLSQAAGRV
-995 SLPWPVVREAI
+995 LPWPMVREAI

-1016 RAADSGPWP
+1016 RTVDSGPWP

-1032 AVKLLRPQNVPVPP
+1032 AVRLQRPQSVPVPMP
-1046 PPPPP
+1046 PTPPP
-1051 PKPGTFMAV
+1051 PKPGTSVVEAD
-1060 SELQSQELM
+1060 LQTQELM
-1069 DLADSLGEMLK
+1069 DLADSLGEILK
-1080 AAVPNSL
+1080 AAVPNQIKFRL
-1087 KLNVRIEL
+1087 RIEL
-1095 GGEPKA
+1095 GGEPKPTEA
-1101 SEPKL
+1101 KL

-1111 ILAKVKK
+1111 LLTRVSKNL
-1118 GWELK
+1118 GLS

>member
-1 MVSAVTKEFMSN
+1 MIN
-13 GIIKPWHQVVKLRED
+13 GTIKPWHQVVKLRED
-28 VKTGELTLAMFAAD
+28 VKSGELTLAMFAAD

-73 LARDVAYR
+73 LVRDVACR

-108 YHLHNDPAN
+108 YHLHNDPAK

-125 EFRAEMGGLAIPKAR
+125 EFRAEMGGLTIPKAR

-150 VEKGMEMV
+150 VEKGMEMLD
-158 CPAGKKRWLKQPW
+158 PAGKRRWLKQPW

-177 VAGEAGLKLLHADG
+177 IAGEAGLKLLHADG

-197 SAPAENLMRAL
+197 SAPAENLMRSL
-208 LELGIKEEGQP
+208 LELGVKE
-219 GLPASQGGALLVLLD
+219 GGALLVLLD

-247 RGWLET
+247 PGWLEM

-262 QAATKTDRCCVV
+262 QAGTKTDKCCVV

-280 DVEKNDPTGRE
+280 DVEKNDPTGRK

-297 KVFQREGEQ
+297 RIFQREGEQ

-351 EATAKGGS
+351 EATARGGS
-359 GVEQKYLLSYPFHPE
+359 GIEQKYLLSFPFHPE

-404 DAAGTDPSPLIG
+404 DAAGSDPSPLIG
-416 PSVFLPKANETKIP
+416 PSVFLPKAGETKIP

-436 AVVARKETHEGAQSN
+436 AEVARKEDYEGAQSN
-451 WPFILDTELAKAREI
+451 WPFILDAELGKARKI
-466 EQDFAVLKGREIQ
+466 EDDFAALGGREIQ
-479 QAVIAAFVHSQPIG
+479 QAVIATFVHSQPPG

-498 SELFVLI
+498 GELLVLV
-505 GSTSPDRITLEKALR
+505 GATHPDRITLDKALR

-530 ESNFPADDKVLPK
+530 ESNFPPDDRTLPK
-543 TWKLGSRPNLTQM
+543 TWKLGARPNLQQM
-556 HDEASRDRVK
+556 HDVACTDRVRV
-566 TETVESLLNTLIGK
+566 ETVESLLNTLIGK
-580 TKDLTAGASAAG
+580 AKDLTAGASAAG
-592 AKVHNLPVK
+592 AKVHNLPVR
-601 PNDFE
+601 PSDIE

-616 GPKCASTSGNPS
+616 GPKCASMSGNPS
-628 AEAKRFLEETTG
+628 AEAERYLEETTG
-640 VDRPRVNKNAV
+640 PDRPRVNKNAV

-662 AVRATVRNY
+662 AARATVRSY

-694 QGNTEKSRSEILEA
+694 QGNTEKSRGDIMEA
-708 IKNAYSVVVTQSSAG
+708 IKNAYCIVVTQSASG

-729 ISPSDEPLFVTIKR
+729 VSPSDEPLFLTVKG
-743 DSRSRIEDNPVSADA
+743 DSRSRVEDNPVSADA

-765 DLWRPGETARRIK
+765 DLWQQGQTSKRIK
-778 DLVGAFAQV
+778 DMAGAFAQV

-803 VEGAR
+803 LDGAR
-808 QGFFILR
+808 QGFFVLR

-828 QEISATDIE
+828 QDVSADDIE
-837 KDPTWEVVLA
+837 KDPSWEVVLP

-852 EEIPASLLSPE
+852 EEIPASLLTPE
-863 GLPDFW
+863 ALPELW
-869 PATKQI
+869 PASKQI
-875 RVTEAVNYFAAN
+875 AVSDAVNYFTGS
-887 KFVTTKR
+887 KYVTTR
-894 VASDGTLFDESI
+894 RAAADGTMYDETV
-906 PIPSAKKETVLA
+906 PIPSARIDSVQA
-918 AVKAAVEAGK
+918 GVKAAVEAGK
-928 LWLVSGVASICGEAI
+928 LWLVSGVASICGEPI
-943 PAGVLSDTALLYAP
+943 PTGVLTDAALLYP
-957 PEPIDVN
+957 PPQPIDVN
-964 RLTPEQLPAAWEGNQ
+964 RLSSEQLPAAWQGNQ

-985 ANQLSIWAGK
+985 ANQLSVAAGK
-995 SLPWPVVREAI
+995 ALPWPVVRDAI

-1016 RAADSGPWP
+1016 RTADSGPWP
-1025 CPLSGAA
+1025 CPLSGAG
-1032 AVKLLRPQNVPVPP
+1032 AVKLQRPQNVPVPATP
-1046 PPPPP
+1046 PPVVT
-1051 PKPGTFMAV
+1051 KPGTFTAEGDV
-1060 SELQSQELM
+1060 QSQELM
-1069 DLADSLGEMLK
+1069 DLADSLGEVLK
-1080 AAVPNSL
+1080 AAVPNTL

-1101 SEPKL
+1101 SEAKL

-1118 GWELK
+1118 GLELR

>member
-1 MVSAVTKEFMSN
+1 
-13 GIIKPWHQVVKLRED
+13 L
-28 VKTGELTLAMFAAD
+28 
-42 LYDVKMGTAKS
+42 
-53 VYRDPKEFFTL
+53 
-64 TFPASGIRA
+64 
-73 LARDVAYR
+73 
-81 LAGKSDK
+81 
-88 AVRQLSLTYGG
+88 
-99 GKTHTLITE
+99 
-108 YHLHNDPAN
+108 
-117 LPDVPAVA
+117 
-125 EFRAEMGGLAIPKAR
+125 
-140 IVVLPFDKLD
+140 
-150 VEKGMEMV
+150 
-158 CPAGKKRWLKQPW
+158 
-171 SLLAWQ
+171 
-177 VAGEAGLKLLHADG
+177 
-191 KAEERE
+191 
-197 SAPAENLMRAL
+197 
-208 LELGIKEEGQP
+208 
-219 GLPASQGGALLVLLD
+219 
-234 EVLMYAHEKVRKD
+234 
-247 RGWLET
+247 
-253 LKNFFQYLT
+253 
-262 QAATKTDRCCVV
+262 

-351 EATAKGGS
+351 EATVKAGS
-359 GVEQKYLLSYPFHPE
+359 GAEQKYLLSFPFHPE

-416 PSVFLPKANETKIP
+416 PGVFLPKGNETKIP

-436 AVVARKETHEGAQSN
+436 AEVARKETYEGAQSN
-451 WPFILDTELAKAREI
+451 WPFILDTELSKARQI
-466 EQDFAVLKGREIQ
+466 EESFEVLKGREIQ

-505 GSTSPDRITLEKALR
+505 GATNPDRITLEKALR

-543 TWKLGSRPNLTQM
+543 TWRLGSRPNLQQM
-556 HDEASRDRVK
+556 HDVACADRVK

-580 TKDLTAGASAAG
+580 AKDLTAGASAAG

-601 PNDFE
+601 PSDIE

-616 GPKCASTSGNPS
+616 GPKCASMSGNPS
-628 AEAKRFLEETTG
+628 AEARRYLEETTAS
-640 VDRPRVNKNAV
+640 DRPRVNKNAV
-651 VLAVPSRDGLD
+651 VLVVPSRDGLD
-662 AVRATVRNY
+662 AARATVRSY

-694 QGNTEKSRSEILEA
+694 QGNTEKSRSDILEA
-708 IKNAYSVVVTQSSAG
+708 IKNAYCVVVTQSAAG

-729 ISPSDEPLFVTIKR
+729 ISPSDEPLFVTVKG

-778 DLVGAFAQV
+778 DLMGAFAQV

-808 QGFFILR
+808 QGFFVLR

-828 QEISATDIE
+828 QEVAAADIE
-837 KDPTWEVVLA
+837 KDPTWEVVLP

-852 EEIPASLLSPE
+852 EEISASLLTPE
-863 GLPDFW
+863 GLPELW
-869 PATKQI
+869 PASKQI
-875 RVTEAVNYFAAN
+875 AVSDAVNYFAGS
-887 KFVTTKR
+887 KYVTTKR
-894 VASDGTLFDESI
+894 VAADGTLYDESV
-906 PIPSAKKETVLA
+906 PIPSAKTEAVQA
-918 AVKAAVEAGK
+918 GVKAAVEAGK
-928 LWLVSGVASICGEAI
+928 LWLVSGVASICGEPI
-943 PAGVLSDTALLYAP
+943 PTGVLTDKALLYPP

-964 RLTPEQLPAAWEGNQ
+964 RLTPEQMPAAWQGNE

-985 ANQLSIWAGK
+985 ANQLSVAAGK
-995 SLPWPVVREAI
+995 ALPWPVVRDAV
-1006 DGAIRARLLE
+1006 DGGIRARLLE
-1016 RAADSGPWP
+1016 RTADSGPWP
-1025 CPLSGAA
+1025 CPLSGAG
-1032 AVKLLRPQNVPVPP
+1032 AVKLQRPQNVPVPVTP
-1046 PPPPP
+1046 PPVVT
-1051 PKPGTFMAV
+1051 KPGTFTAEA
-1060 SELQSQELM
+1060 ELKTDELM
-1069 DLADSLGEMLK
+1069 DLGDSLGEVLK
-1080 AAVPNSL
+1080 TAVPNTL
-1087 KLNVRIEL
+1087 KLSVWIEL

-1101 SEPKL
+1101 SEAKL
-1106 KAINA
+1106 KAINT

-1118 GWELK
+1118 GLELK

>member
-1 MVSAVTKEFMSN
+1 MTCQPIHPIRSQTRLSAKCSN
-13 GIIKPWHQVVKLRED
+13 SPQVRRAPWPPPRMWRLS
-28 VKTGELTLAMFAAD
+28 FAI
-42 LYDVKMGTAKS
+42 LQW
-53 VYRDPKEFFTL
+53 R
-64 TFPASGIRA
+64 
-73 LARDVAYR
+73 
-81 LAGKSDK
+81 KSDK

-108 YHLHNDPAN
+108 YHLHNDPAS

-125 EFRAEMGGLAIPKAR
+125 EFKAEMGGLAIPKAR
-140 IVVLPFDKLD
+140 IAVLPFDKLD

-158 CPAGKKRWLKQPW
+158 DPSGKKRWLKQPW

-177 VAGEAGLKLLHADG
+177 IAGEAGLKLLHADG
-191 KAEERE
+191 KAEERD

-208 LELGIKEEGQP
+208 LELGVKE
-219 GLPASQGGALLVLLD
+219 GGALLVLLD

-253 LKNFFQYLT
+253 LKNFFQYMT

-316 AEVLKRRLFDLE
+316 AEVLKRRLFELE
-328 SIKDAEKFRPQVI
+328 SIKDTERFRSQVI

-351 EATAKGGS
+351 EATVKAMS
-359 GVEQKYLLSYPFHPE
+359 GAEQKYLLSFPFHPE

-404 DAAGTDPSPLIG
+404 DAAGSDPSPLIG
-416 PSVFLPKANETKIP
+416 PGVFLPKEGETKIP

-436 AVVARKETHEGAQSN
+436 AEVARKETYEGAQSN
-451 WPFILDTELAKAREI
+451 WPFILDTELTKARQI

-479 QAVIAAFVHSQPIG
+479 QAVIASFIHSQPIG

-498 SELFVLI
+498 SELFVLV
-505 GSTSPDRITLEKALR
+505 GATNPDRITLEKALR

-530 ESNFPADDKVLPK
+530 EANFPSDDKVLPK
-543 TWKLGSRPNLTQM
+543 TWRLGSRPNLQQM
-556 HDEASRDRVK
+556 HDVACADRVK
-566 TETVESLLNTLIGK
+566 AETVESLLNTVIGK
-580 TKDLTAGASAAG
+580 AKDLTAGASAAG

-601 PNDFE
+601 PSDIE

-616 GPKCASTSGNPS
+616 GPKCASMSGNPS
-628 AEAKRFLEETTG
+628 AEAKRYLEETTG
-640 VDRPRVNKNAV
+640 SDRPRVNKNAV

-662 AVRATVRNY
+662 AARATVRSY

-694 QGNTEKSRSEILEA
+694 QGNTEKSRGDILEA
-708 IKNAYSVVVTQSSAG
+708 IKNAYCIVVTQSAAG
-723 DIQAFK
+723 DMQAFK
-729 ISPSDEPLFVTIKR
+729 ISPSDEPLFMTIKG
-743 DSRSRIEDNPVSADA
+743 DSRSRVEDTSVSADA

-765 DLWRPGETARRIK
+765 DLWKEGQTERRVK

-793 LRRGEILETL
+793 LRRGEILATL
-803 VEGAR
+803 AEGAR
-808 QGFFILR
+808 QGFFVLR
-815 QMRPDKSFRTIWR
+815 QMRPDKSYRTIWR
-828 QEISATDIE
+828 QDVSVEEVE
-837 KDPTWEVVLA
+837 KDPTWEVVLPEA
-847 ESAQL
+847 AKL
-852 EEIPASLLSPE
+852 EEIAASLLAPE
-863 GLPDFW
+863 GLPELW
-869 PATKQI
+869 PAAKQI
-875 RVTEAVNYFAAN
+875 AVSDAVNYFAGS
-887 KFVTTKR
+887 KYVTTKR
-894 VASDGTLFDESI
+894 VASDGTLYDESV
-906 PIPSAKKETVLA
+906 PIPAAKSEAVQA

-928 LWLVSGVASICGEAI
+928 LWLVSGVASICGEPI
-943 PAGVLSDTALLYAP
+943 PTGVLSGTALLYPP

-964 RLTPEQLPAAWEGNQ
+964 RLTPEQLPAAWQGNQ

-985 ANQLSIWAGK
+985 ANQLSVAAGK
-995 SLPWPVVREAI
+995 ALPWPVVRDAI
-1006 DGAIRARLLE
+1006 DGGIRARLLE
-1016 RAADSGPWP
+1016 RTADSGPWP
-1025 CPLSGAA
+1025 CPLSGAG
-1032 AVKLLRPQNVPVPP
+1032 AVKLQRPQNVPVPP
-1046 PPPPP
+1046 TPPPVVM
-1051 PKPGTFMAV
+1051 KPGTFA
-1060 SELQSQELM
+1060 SEAELKTDELM
-1069 DLADSLGEMLK
+1069 NLGDCLGEVLK
-1080 AAVPNSL
+1080 AAVPNTL
-1087 KLNVRIEL
+1087 KLSVRIEL

-1101 SEPKL
+1101 SEAKL
-1106 KAINA
+1106 KAVNA

-1118 GWELK
+1118 GLELK